1 MRKIR
6 IKICLL
12 AAMLAV
18 ATGIQASDFVVDE
31 LCYNITDAEAKT
43 VEVAKYDYTVD
54 GEMVRPTKMD
64 VVVPMTVVNPNDNQ
78 TYRVTALGD
87 GAFTVYGLKNGWFD
101 YTSIV
106 LPEGLL
112 EIKANAFS
120 GQSKLTSLVI
130 PGTVKS
136 VKTKFAQMS
145 GISELT
151 FPASVKE
158 MVTIESGRI
167 QKLTIEGSPTI
178 TAGSRDYI
186 TGSVTNNIVYFID
199 NDTSYKNVEIT
210 LTSAVPPTLPEVTR
224 IQYKAYSGRTT
235 VHVPEGCSDAY
246 NAAGWNQAEVLVEG
260 TDHADVDGIRYY
272 HDSHRAI
279 GYDVVSELNGP
290 LNIPQ
295 TVQIGGKTYP
305 VEELAVRMFEGEG
318 ESLIKNITAI
328 TLPEGLK
335 RLEKNSLYSE
345 VVSATEVTI
354 PASVEYVGT
363 YFLRGETLKKITF
376 KGSPVLADNSV
387 GSNYKLI
394 HFMSQTPP
402 AVGKYSFQSAQ
413 LMVVAPDI
421 ASIPVY
427 RTTLSGHWG
436 VEKGYELSVY
446 GGLKEADNVY
456 YSAMEDGNAC
466 AIYFD
471 GTQTSV
477 ALSKTI
483 QIDGAARAL
492 AKIQRGLFYYKNITE
507 VIVPETV
514 KTIGGNAFYKCSA
527 LTSLQLPSEVEE
539 IGDYAFYECSA
550 WAIDVTLP
558 VLKTLGKGAF
568 QKSGI
573 KSLNLTGA
581 PLATIPESAFGEC
594 SSLASITLNEGLSK
608 IESYA
613 FTGAVVTELTIP
625 STVTDIYTVGIW
637 SKIKKLISKA
647 TTPPTLRNSRQLN
660 CLLFVP
666 NGCVTAYRQAD
677 RWVESTSVIAVGEMQ
692 TGGLSFYFGDTDALL
707 YNVDTD
713 VTGSDVVIPATV
725 EQGGNSYT
733 VNEMRAAL
741 LKNSAAVKS
750 VTIPASITQIP
761 NDAFRNCTGLT
772 SVTMPATVTSIGAYA
787 FNGCKALP
795 SVVLPASLGSIG
807 EYGFLGCKALTS
819 IELPAALT
827 EIGVSAFNGCSAMA
841 CDVNIPDGVTVI
853 PDGAFDQSGIT
864 GITLGKNVKTVGR
877 KAFYNCQNILSI
889 TLNEGLTE
897 IGEMGFF
904 NCSKIKELE
913 LPASLTT
920 MGSNAFWNVGI
931 KVVCHSAAPL
941 TLPKSTTYSYQF
953 KKCTVIVPVGSVAA
967 YVAATDKGWDES
979 NTYLTFAGLADGV
992 EYRAN
997 DTEAWVT
1004 GVADDTVVADIKDYL
1019 SIDGS
1024 QMPVTRIDAAFR
1036 GKTQLQK
1043 VTVPAA
1049 VKALPENM
1057 FRDCTSLNAVTFAS
1071 GSQLQTI
1078 GKWAF
1083 MSTAVAAIEIPEGV
1097 TELPDGVFKNCLSL
1111 TEITLPS
1118 NLVSVGGGCF
1128 YNCKA
1133 LTTVNVCADNLTIAD
1148 RAFYSCESLETI
1160 NSANPL
1166 QLSSDISK
1174 LGMEFEGCKSL
1185 KAVSVAGGMIGSFA
1199 FDGCESL
1206 VSVGIAEGVKTIGE
1220 YAFDGCTS
1228 LKRILLPASL
1238 QEIKHETFRNVVF
1251 EEITCLAV
1259 TPPSIRDNTFTDYS
1273 AHLCVPAESMA
1284 AYAAATGWKEF
1295 SNIGDLTTSGVSAV
1309 ANDGLSV
1316 AVCDGRICV
1325 DGVGETEMI
1334 KVYSTGGMLVG
1345 MGLNRQVEVPSP
1357 GVYIVE
1363 FKKGTVKVAIR

>member
-1 MRKIR
+1 MSVGSNACRCDR
-6 IKICLL
+6 H
-12 AAMLAV
+12 
-18 ATGIQASDFVVDE
+18 TGSDFVVDE

-87 GAFTVYGLKNGWFD
+87 GAFTVYGLRGGWFD

-305 VEELAVRMFEGEG
+305 VEVLAVRMFEGEG
-318 ESLIKNITAI
+318 ESLIKNITA
-328 TLPEGLK
+328 
-335 RLEKNSLYSE
+335 
-345 VVSATEVTI
+345 
-354 PASVEYVGT
+354 
-363 YFLRGETLKKITF
+363 
-376 KGSPVLADNSV
+376 
-387 GSNYKLI
+387 
-394 HFMSQTPP
+394 
-402 AVGKYSFQSAQ
+402 
-413 LMVVAPDI
+413 
-421 ASIPVY
+421 
-427 RTTLSGHWG
+427 
-436 VEKGYELSVY
+436 
-446 GGLKEADNVY
+446 
-456 YSAMEDGNAC
+456 
-466 AIYFD
+466 
-471 GTQTSV
+471 
-477 ALSKTI
+477 
-483 QIDGAARAL
+483 
-492 AKIQRGLFYYKNITE
+492 
-507 VIVPETV
+507 
-514 KTIGGNAFYKCSA
+514 
-527 LTSLQLPSEVEE
+527 
-539 IGDYAFYECSA
+539 
-550 WAIDVTLP
+550 
-558 VLKTLGKGAF
+558 
-568 QKSGI
+568 
-573 KSLNLTGA
+573 
-581 PLATIPESAFGEC
+581 
-594 SSLASITLNEGLSK
+594 
-608 IESYA
+608 
-613 FTGAVVTELTIP
+613 
-625 STVTDIYTVGIW
+625 
-637 SKIKKLISKA
+637 
-647 TTPPTLRNSRQLN
+647 
-660 CLLFVP
+660 
-666 NGCVTAYRQAD
+666 
-677 RWVESTSVIAVGEMQ
+677 
-692 TGGLSFYFGDTDALL
+692 
-707 YNVDTD
+707 
-713 VTGSDVVIPATV
+713 
-725 EQGGNSYT
+725 
-733 VNEMRAAL
+733 
-741 LKNSAAVKS
+741 
-750 VTIPASITQIP
+750 
-761 NDAFRNCTGLT
+761 
-772 SVTMPATVTSIGAYA
+772 
-787 FNGCKALP
+787 
-795 SVVLPASLGSIG
+795 
-807 EYGFLGCKALTS
+807 
-819 IELPAALT
+819 
-827 EIGVSAFNGCSAMA
+827 
-841 CDVNIPDGVTVI
+841 
-853 PDGAFDQSGIT
+853 
-864 GITLGKNVKTVGR
+864 
-877 KAFYNCQNILSI
+877 I

-1024 QMPVTRIDAAFR
+1024 QMPVTRIDAAFS

-1043 VTVPAA
+1043 VTVPVA

-1057 FRDCTSLNAVTFAS
+1057 FKDCTSLNAVTFAS

-1309 ANDGLSV
+1309 AGDGLSV

-1334 KVYSTGGMLVG
+1334 KVYSAGGMLVG

>member
-1 MRKIR
+1 
-6 IKICLL
+6 
-12 AAMLAV
+12 
-18 ATGIQASDFVVDE
+18 
-31 LCYNITDAEAKT
+31 
-43 VEVAKYDYTVD
+43 
-54 GEMVRPTKMD
+54 MVRPTKMD

-87 GAFTVYGLKNGWFD
+87 GAFTVYGLRGGWFD

-305 VEELAVRMFEGEG
+305 VEVLAVRMFEGEG
-318 ESLIKNITAI
+318 ESLIKNITA
-328 TLPEGLK
+328 
-335 RLEKNSLYSE
+335 
-345 VVSATEVTI
+345 
-354 PASVEYVGT
+354 
-363 YFLRGETLKKITF
+363 
-376 KGSPVLADNSV
+376 
-387 GSNYKLI
+387 
-394 HFMSQTPP
+394 
-402 AVGKYSFQSAQ
+402 
-413 LMVVAPDI
+413 
-421 ASIPVY
+421 
-427 RTTLSGHWG
+427 
-436 VEKGYELSVY
+436 
-446 GGLKEADNVY
+446 
-456 YSAMEDGNAC
+456 
-466 AIYFD
+466 
-471 GTQTSV
+471 
-477 ALSKTI
+477 
-483 QIDGAARAL
+483 
-492 AKIQRGLFYYKNITE
+492 
-507 VIVPETV
+507 
-514 KTIGGNAFYKCSA
+514 
-527 LTSLQLPSEVEE
+527 
-539 IGDYAFYECSA
+539 
-550 WAIDVTLP
+550 
-558 VLKTLGKGAF
+558 
-568 QKSGI
+568 
-573 KSLNLTGA
+573 
-581 PLATIPESAFGEC
+581 
-594 SSLASITLNEGLSK
+594 
-608 IESYA
+608 
-613 FTGAVVTELTIP
+613 
-625 STVTDIYTVGIW
+625 
-637 SKIKKLISKA
+637 
-647 TTPPTLRNSRQLN
+647 
-660 CLLFVP
+660 
-666 NGCVTAYRQAD
+666 
-677 RWVESTSVIAVGEMQ
+677 
-692 TGGLSFYFGDTDALL
+692 
-707 YNVDTD
+707 
-713 VTGSDVVIPATV
+713 
-725 EQGGNSYT
+725 
-733 VNEMRAAL
+733 
-741 LKNSAAVKS
+741 
-750 VTIPASITQIP
+750 
-761 NDAFRNCTGLT
+761 
-772 SVTMPATVTSIGAYA
+772 
-787 FNGCKALP
+787 
-795 SVVLPASLGSIG
+795 
-807 EYGFLGCKALTS
+807 
-819 IELPAALT
+819 
-827 EIGVSAFNGCSAMA
+827 
-841 CDVNIPDGVTVI
+841 
-853 PDGAFDQSGIT
+853 
-864 GITLGKNVKTVGR
+864 
-877 KAFYNCQNILSI
+877 I

-920 MGSNAFWNVGI
+920 MGSNAFWNIGI

-1024 QMPVTRIDAAFR
+1024 QMPVTRIDAAFS

-1057 FRDCTSLNAVTFAS
+1057 FKDCTSLNAVTFAS

-1309 ANDGLSV
+1309 AGDGLSV

-1334 KVYSTGGMLVG
+1334 KVYSAGGMLVG

>member
-87 GAFTVYGLKNGWFD
+87 GAFTVYGLRGGWFD

-318 ESLIKNITAI
+318 ESLIKNVTAI

-402 AVGKYSFQSAQ
+402 AVGKYSFQSAH

-483 QIDGAARAL
+483 QIGGAARAL

-527 LTSLQLPSEVEE
+527 LTSLQLPSGVEE

-660 CLLFVP
+660 CPLFVP

-787 FNGCKALP
+787 FRGCEGLETVTIGESVASIGPSAFSGCRGLLSVTIPSAVKVIEAKAFFNCGKLTSFSVDKENKVYDSRGNCNAIIETATNTLIYGCKNTVIP
-795 SVVLPASLGSIG
+795 NTVTKIG
-807 EYGFLGCKALTS
+807 EDAFAYCVALTS
-819 IELPAALT
+819 IEIPNSVT
-827 EIGVSAFNGCSAMA
+827 DIKSGAFSGCSGLT
-841 CDVNIPDGVTVI
+841 GVVI
-853 PDGAFDQSGIT
+853 PSSVINLEGH
-864 GITLGKNVKTVGR
+864 V
-877 KAFYNCQNILSI
+877 FY
-889 TLNEGLTE
+889 
-897 IGEMGFF
+897 
-904 NCSKIKELE
+904 
-913 LPASLTT
+913 
-920 MGSNAFWNVGI
+920 
-931 KVVCHSAAPL
+931 
-941 TLPKSTTYSYQF
+941 
-953 KKCTVIVPVGSVAA
+953 
-967 YVAATDKGWDES
+967 
-979 NTYLTFAGLADGV
+979 
-992 EYRAN
+992 
-997 DTEAWVT
+997 
-1004 GVADDTVVADIKDYL
+1004 
-1019 SIDGS
+1019 
-1024 QMPVTRIDAAFR
+1024 
-1036 GKTQLQK
+1036 
-1043 VTVPAA
+1043 
-1049 VKALPENM
+1049 
-1057 FRDCTSLNAVTFAS
+1057 
-1071 GSQLQTI
+1071 
-1078 GKWAF
+1078 
-1083 MSTAVAAIEIPEGV
+1083 
-1097 TELPDGVFKNCLSL
+1097 
-1111 TEITLPS
+1111 
-1118 NLVSVGGGCF
+1118 
-1128 YNCKA
+1128 
-1133 LTTVNVCADNLTIAD
+1133 
-1148 RAFYSCESLETI
+1148 
-1160 NSANPL
+1160 
-1166 QLSSDISK
+1166 
-1174 LGMEFEGCKSL
+1174 
-1185 KAVSVAGGMIGSFA
+1185 
-1199 FDGCESL
+1199 GCESL
-1206 VSVGIAEGVKTIGE
+1206 TSMVIPNSVKSIGAYTLYGCRGLKSVVVGESVASVGNAAFKECTGLTRLEMLTKVPPKCGKDVFVGMDKTACELVVPAGCVDAYKAAAEWGDFSKITPGESSVGEVGTPGVTVTAAGGEIVVEGVADAVVEVYGIGGSLLYSGKSHRVSV
-1220 YAFDGCTS
+1220 
-1228 LKRILLPASL
+1228 P
-1238 QEIKHETFRNVVF
+1238 
-1251 EEITCLAV
+1251 
-1259 TPPSIRDNTFTDYS
+1259 
-1273 AHLCVPAESMA
+1273 
-1284 AYAAATGWKEF
+1284 
-1295 SNIGDLTTSGVSAV
+1295 
-1309 ANDGLSV
+1309 
-1316 AVCDGRICV
+1316 V
-1325 DGVGETEMI
+1325 DGIYVVRVNGKPHKM
-1334 KVYSTGGMLVG
+1334 V
-1345 MGLNRQVEVPSP
+1345 
-1357 GVYIVE
+1357 
-1363 FKKGTVKVAIR
+1363 VK

>member
-87 GAFTVYGLKNGWFD
+87 GAFTVYGLRGGWFD

-260 TDHADVDGIRYY
+260 TDHVDVDGIRYY

-402 AVGKYSFQSAQ
+402 AVGKYSFQSAH

-492 AKIQRGLFYYKNITE
+492 AKIQRGLFYYKEITE

-581 PLATIPESAFGEC
+581 PLATIPEFAFGEC

-660 CLLFVP
+660 CPLFVP

-677 RWVESTSVIAVGEMQ
+677 RWVESTSVIAAGEMQ
-692 TGGLSFYFGDTDALL
+692 TGGLSFYLGDTDALL

-725 EQGGNSYT
+725 EQDGNSYT

-761 NDAFRNCTGLT
+761 NDAFRNCTELT

-807 EYGFLGCKALTS
+807 EYGFLGCKALT
-819 IELPAALT
+819 
-827 EIGVSAFNGCSAMA
+827 
-841 CDVNIPDGVTVI
+841 
-853 PDGAFDQSGIT
+853 
-864 GITLGKNVKTVGR
+864 
-877 KAFYNCQNILSI
+877 
-889 TLNEGLTE
+889 
-897 IGEMGFF
+897 
-904 NCSKIKELE
+904 
-913 LPASLTT
+913 
-920 MGSNAFWNVGI
+920 
-931 KVVCHSAAPL
+931 
-941 TLPKSTTYSYQF
+941 
-953 KKCTVIVPVGSVAA
+953 
-967 YVAATDKGWDES
+967 
-979 NTYLTFAGLADGV
+979 
-992 EYRAN
+992 
-997 DTEAWVT
+997 
-1004 GVADDTVVADIKDYL
+1004 
-1019 SIDGS
+1019 
-1024 QMPVTRIDAAFR
+1024 
-1036 GKTQLQK
+1036 
-1043 VTVPAA
+1043 
-1049 VKALPENM
+1049 
-1057 FRDCTSLNAVTFAS
+1057 
-1071 GSQLQTI
+1071 
-1078 GKWAF
+1078 
-1083 MSTAVAAIEIPEGV
+1083 
-1097 TELPDGVFKNCLSL
+1097 
-1111 TEITLPS
+1111 
-1118 NLVSVGGGCF
+1118 
-1128 YNCKA
+1128 
-1133 LTTVNVCADNLTIAD
+1133 TVNVYADNLTIAD

-1174 LGMEFEGCKSL
+1174 LGMEFVGCKSL

-1238 QEIKHETFRNVVF
+1238 QEIKHETFRGVVF

-1284 AYAAATGWKEF
+1284 AYAAASGWKEF

>member
-1 MRKIR
+1 
-6 IKICLL
+6 
-12 AAMLAV
+12 MLAV

-43 VEVAKYDYTVD
+43 VEVAKYDYAVD

-87 GAFTVYGLKNGWFD
+87 GAFTVYGLRGGWFD

-363 YFLRGETLKKITF
+363 YFLRGKTLKKITF

-387 GSNYKLI
+387 GSDYKLI

-402 AVGKYSFQSAQ
+402 AVGKYSFQSAH

-483 QIDGAARAL
+483 QIGGAARAL
-492 AKIQRGLFYYKNITE
+492 AKIQRGLFYYKKITE

-558 VLKTLGKGAF
+558 GLKTLGKGAF

-594 SSLASITLNEGLSK
+594 SSLASITLNEGLSM

-660 CLLFVP
+660 CPLFVP

-725 EQGGNSYT
+725 EQDGNSYT

-761 NDAFRNCTGLT
+761 NDAFRN
-772 SVTMPATVTSIGAYA
+772 
-787 FNGCKALP
+787 
-795 SVVLPASLGSIG
+795 
-807 EYGFLGCKALTS
+807 
-819 IELPAALT
+819 
-827 EIGVSAFNGCSAMA
+827 
-841 CDVNIPDGVTVI
+841 
-853 PDGAFDQSGIT
+853 
-864 GITLGKNVKTVGR
+864 
-877 KAFYNCQNILSI
+877 
-889 TLNEGLTE
+889 
-897 IGEMGFF
+897 
-904 NCSKIKELE
+904 
-913 LPASLTT
+913 
-920 MGSNAFWNVGI
+920 
-931 KVVCHSAAPL
+931 
-941 TLPKSTTYSYQF
+941 
-953 KKCTVIVPVGSVAA
+953 
-967 YVAATDKGWDES
+967 
-979 NTYLTFAGLADGV
+979 
-992 EYRAN
+992 
-997 DTEAWVT
+997 
-1004 GVADDTVVADIKDYL
+1004 
-1019 SIDGS
+1019 
-1024 QMPVTRIDAAFR
+1024 
-1036 GKTQLQK
+1036 
-1043 VTVPAA
+1043 
-1049 VKALPENM
+1049 
-1057 FRDCTSLNAVTFAS
+1057 CTSLNAVTFAS

-1097 TELPDGVFKNCLSL
+1097 TELPDGVFKGCLSL

-1133 LTTVNVCADNLTIAD
+1133 LTTVNVYADNLTIAD

-1174 LGMEFEGCKSL
+1174 LGMEFVGCKSL
-1185 KAVSVAGGMIGSFA
+1185 KAVSVAGGMIGAFA

-1206 VSVGIAEGVKTIGE
+1206 VSVGIAEGVKTISE

-1309 ANDGLSV
+1309 ANDGVSV
-1316 AVCDGRICV
+1316 AVRDGRICV

-1334 KVYSTGGMLVG
+1334 KVYSAGGMLVG
-1345 MGLNRQVEVPSP
+1345 IGLNRQVEVPSP
-1357 GVYIVE
+1357 GIYIVE

>member
-1 MRKIR
+1 
-6 IKICLL
+6 
-12 AAMLAV
+12 MLAV

-87 GAFTVYGLKNGWFD
+87 GAFTVYGLRGGWFD

-305 VEELAVRMFEGEG
+305 VEVLAVRMFEGEG
-318 ESLIKNITAI
+318 ESLIKNITA
-328 TLPEGLK
+328 
-335 RLEKNSLYSE
+335 
-345 VVSATEVTI
+345 
-354 PASVEYVGT
+354 
-363 YFLRGETLKKITF
+363 
-376 KGSPVLADNSV
+376 
-387 GSNYKLI
+387 
-394 HFMSQTPP
+394 
-402 AVGKYSFQSAQ
+402 
-413 LMVVAPDI
+413 
-421 ASIPVY
+421 
-427 RTTLSGHWG
+427 
-436 VEKGYELSVY
+436 
-446 GGLKEADNVY
+446 
-456 YSAMEDGNAC
+456 
-466 AIYFD
+466 
-471 GTQTSV
+471 
-477 ALSKTI
+477 
-483 QIDGAARAL
+483 
-492 AKIQRGLFYYKNITE
+492 
-507 VIVPETV
+507 
-514 KTIGGNAFYKCSA
+514 
-527 LTSLQLPSEVEE
+527 
-539 IGDYAFYECSA
+539 
-550 WAIDVTLP
+550 
-558 VLKTLGKGAF
+558 
-568 QKSGI
+568 
-573 KSLNLTGA
+573 
-581 PLATIPESAFGEC
+581 
-594 SSLASITLNEGLSK
+594 
-608 IESYA
+608 
-613 FTGAVVTELTIP
+613 
-625 STVTDIYTVGIW
+625 
-637 SKIKKLISKA
+637 
-647 TTPPTLRNSRQLN
+647 
-660 CLLFVP
+660 
-666 NGCVTAYRQAD
+666 
-677 RWVESTSVIAVGEMQ
+677 
-692 TGGLSFYFGDTDALL
+692 
-707 YNVDTD
+707 
-713 VTGSDVVIPATV
+713 
-725 EQGGNSYT
+725 
-733 VNEMRAAL
+733 
-741 LKNSAAVKS
+741 
-750 VTIPASITQIP
+750 
-761 NDAFRNCTGLT
+761 
-772 SVTMPATVTSIGAYA
+772 
-787 FNGCKALP
+787 
-795 SVVLPASLGSIG
+795 
-807 EYGFLGCKALTS
+807 
-819 IELPAALT
+819 
-827 EIGVSAFNGCSAMA
+827 
-841 CDVNIPDGVTVI
+841 
-853 PDGAFDQSGIT
+853 
-864 GITLGKNVKTVGR
+864 
-877 KAFYNCQNILSI
+877 I

-920 MGSNAFWNVGI
+920 MGSNAFWNIGI

-1024 QMPVTRIDAAFR
+1024 QMPVTRIDAAFS

-1309 ANDGLSV
+1309 AGDGLSV

-1334 KVYSTGGMLVG
+1334 KVYSAGGMLVG

>member
-1 MRKIR
+1 
-6 IKICLL
+6 
-12 AAMLAV
+12 MLAV

-87 GAFTVYGLKNGWFD
+87 GAFTVYGLRGGWFD

-279 GYDVVSELNGP
+279 DYDVVSELNGP

-305 VEELAVRMFEGEG
+305 VEVLAVRMFEGEG
-318 ESLIKNITAI
+318 ESLIKNITA
-328 TLPEGLK
+328 
-335 RLEKNSLYSE
+335 
-345 VVSATEVTI
+345 
-354 PASVEYVGT
+354 
-363 YFLRGETLKKITF
+363 
-376 KGSPVLADNSV
+376 
-387 GSNYKLI
+387 
-394 HFMSQTPP
+394 
-402 AVGKYSFQSAQ
+402 
-413 LMVVAPDI
+413 
-421 ASIPVY
+421 
-427 RTTLSGHWG
+427 
-436 VEKGYELSVY
+436 
-446 GGLKEADNVY
+446 
-456 YSAMEDGNAC
+456 
-466 AIYFD
+466 
-471 GTQTSV
+471 
-477 ALSKTI
+477 
-483 QIDGAARAL
+483 
-492 AKIQRGLFYYKNITE
+492 
-507 VIVPETV
+507 
-514 KTIGGNAFYKCSA
+514 
-527 LTSLQLPSEVEE
+527 
-539 IGDYAFYECSA
+539 
-550 WAIDVTLP
+550 
-558 VLKTLGKGAF
+558 
-568 QKSGI
+568 
-573 KSLNLTGA
+573 
-581 PLATIPESAFGEC
+581 
-594 SSLASITLNEGLSK
+594 
-608 IESYA
+608 
-613 FTGAVVTELTIP
+613 
-625 STVTDIYTVGIW
+625 
-637 SKIKKLISKA
+637 
-647 TTPPTLRNSRQLN
+647 
-660 CLLFVP
+660 
-666 NGCVTAYRQAD
+666 
-677 RWVESTSVIAVGEMQ
+677 
-692 TGGLSFYFGDTDALL
+692 
-707 YNVDTD
+707 
-713 VTGSDVVIPATV
+713 
-725 EQGGNSYT
+725 
-733 VNEMRAAL
+733 
-741 LKNSAAVKS
+741 
-750 VTIPASITQIP
+750 
-761 NDAFRNCTGLT
+761 
-772 SVTMPATVTSIGAYA
+772 
-787 FNGCKALP
+787 
-795 SVVLPASLGSIG
+795 
-807 EYGFLGCKALTS
+807 
-819 IELPAALT
+819 
-827 EIGVSAFNGCSAMA
+827 
-841 CDVNIPDGVTVI
+841 
-853 PDGAFDQSGIT
+853 
-864 GITLGKNVKTVGR
+864 
-877 KAFYNCQNILSI
+877 I

-920 MGSNAFWNVGI
+920 MGSNAFWNIGI

-1024 QMPVTRIDAAFR
+1024 QMPVTRIDAAFS

-1057 FRDCTSLNAVTFAS
+1057 FKDCTSLNAVTFAS

-1309 ANDGLSV
+1309 AGDGLSV
-1316 AVCDGRICV
+1316 AVCDGRSAL
-1325 DGVGETEMI
+1325 T
-1334 KVYSTGGMLVG
+1334 
-1345 MGLNRQVEVPSP
+1345 
-1357 GVYIVE
+1357 
-1363 FKKGTVKVAIR
+1363 A

>member
-1 MRKIR
+1 
-6 IKICLL
+6 
-12 AAMLAV
+12 
-18 ATGIQASDFVVDE
+18 
-31 LCYNITDAEAKT
+31 
-43 VEVAKYDYTVD
+43 
-54 GEMVRPTKMD
+54 MVRPTKMD

-87 GAFTVYGLKNGWFD
+87 GAFTVYGLRGGWFD

-305 VEELAVRMFEGEG
+305 VEVLAVRMFEGEG
-318 ESLIKNITAI
+318 ESLIKNITA
-328 TLPEGLK
+328 
-335 RLEKNSLYSE
+335 
-345 VVSATEVTI
+345 
-354 PASVEYVGT
+354 
-363 YFLRGETLKKITF
+363 
-376 KGSPVLADNSV
+376 
-387 GSNYKLI
+387 
-394 HFMSQTPP
+394 
-402 AVGKYSFQSAQ
+402 
-413 LMVVAPDI
+413 
-421 ASIPVY
+421 
-427 RTTLSGHWG
+427 
-436 VEKGYELSVY
+436 
-446 GGLKEADNVY
+446 
-456 YSAMEDGNAC
+456 
-466 AIYFD
+466 
-471 GTQTSV
+471 
-477 ALSKTI
+477 
-483 QIDGAARAL
+483 
-492 AKIQRGLFYYKNITE
+492 
-507 VIVPETV
+507 
-514 KTIGGNAFYKCSA
+514 
-527 LTSLQLPSEVEE
+527 
-539 IGDYAFYECSA
+539 
-550 WAIDVTLP
+550 
-558 VLKTLGKGAF
+558 
-568 QKSGI
+568 
-573 KSLNLTGA
+573 
-581 PLATIPESAFGEC
+581 
-594 SSLASITLNEGLSK
+594 
-608 IESYA
+608 
-613 FTGAVVTELTIP
+613 
-625 STVTDIYTVGIW
+625 
-637 SKIKKLISKA
+637 
-647 TTPPTLRNSRQLN
+647 
-660 CLLFVP
+660 
-666 NGCVTAYRQAD
+666 
-677 RWVESTSVIAVGEMQ
+677 
-692 TGGLSFYFGDTDALL
+692 
-707 YNVDTD
+707 
-713 VTGSDVVIPATV
+713 
-725 EQGGNSYT
+725 
-733 VNEMRAAL
+733 
-741 LKNSAAVKS
+741 
-750 VTIPASITQIP
+750 
-761 NDAFRNCTGLT
+761 
-772 SVTMPATVTSIGAYA
+772 
-787 FNGCKALP
+787 
-795 SVVLPASLGSIG
+795 
-807 EYGFLGCKALTS
+807 
-819 IELPAALT
+819 
-827 EIGVSAFNGCSAMA
+827 
-841 CDVNIPDGVTVI
+841 
-853 PDGAFDQSGIT
+853 
-864 GITLGKNVKTVGR
+864 
-877 KAFYNCQNILSI
+877 I

-920 MGSNAFWNVGI
+920 MGSNAFWNIGI

-979 NTYLTFAGLADGV
+979 NTYLTFA
-992 EYRAN
+992 
-997 DTEAWVT
+997 
-1004 GVADDTVVADIKDYL
+1004 
-1019 SIDGS
+1019 
-1024 QMPVTRIDAAFR
+1024 
-1036 GKTQLQK
+1036 
-1043 VTVPAA
+1043 
-1049 VKALPENM
+1049 
-1057 FRDCTSLNAVTFAS
+1057 S

-1097 TELPDGVFKNCLSL
+1097 TELPDGVFKNCLLL

-1309 ANDGLSV
+1309 AGDGLSV

-1334 KVYSTGGMLVG
+1334 KVYSAGGMLVG

>member
-1 MRKIR
+1 
-6 IKICLL
+6 
-12 AAMLAV
+12 MLAV

-87 GAFTVYGLKNGWFD
+87 GAFTVYGLSGGWFD

-305 VEELAVRMFEGEG
+305 VEVLAVRMFEGEG
-318 ESLIKNITAI
+318 ESLIKNITA
-328 TLPEGLK
+328 
-335 RLEKNSLYSE
+335 
-345 VVSATEVTI
+345 
-354 PASVEYVGT
+354 
-363 YFLRGETLKKITF
+363 
-376 KGSPVLADNSV
+376 
-387 GSNYKLI
+387 
-394 HFMSQTPP
+394 
-402 AVGKYSFQSAQ
+402 
-413 LMVVAPDI
+413 
-421 ASIPVY
+421 
-427 RTTLSGHWG
+427 
-436 VEKGYELSVY
+436 
-446 GGLKEADNVY
+446 
-456 YSAMEDGNAC
+456 
-466 AIYFD
+466 
-471 GTQTSV
+471 
-477 ALSKTI
+477 
-483 QIDGAARAL
+483 
-492 AKIQRGLFYYKNITE
+492 
-507 VIVPETV
+507 
-514 KTIGGNAFYKCSA
+514 
-527 LTSLQLPSEVEE
+527 
-539 IGDYAFYECSA
+539 
-550 WAIDVTLP
+550 
-558 VLKTLGKGAF
+558 
-568 QKSGI
+568 
-573 KSLNLTGA
+573 
-581 PLATIPESAFGEC
+581 
-594 SSLASITLNEGLSK
+594 
-608 IESYA
+608 
-613 FTGAVVTELTIP
+613 
-625 STVTDIYTVGIW
+625 
-637 SKIKKLISKA
+637 
-647 TTPPTLRNSRQLN
+647 
-660 CLLFVP
+660 
-666 NGCVTAYRQAD
+666 
-677 RWVESTSVIAVGEMQ
+677 
-692 TGGLSFYFGDTDALL
+692 
-707 YNVDTD
+707 
-713 VTGSDVVIPATV
+713 
-725 EQGGNSYT
+725 
-733 VNEMRAAL
+733 
-741 LKNSAAVKS
+741 
-750 VTIPASITQIP
+750 
-761 NDAFRNCTGLT
+761 
-772 SVTMPATVTSIGAYA
+772 
-787 FNGCKALP
+787 
-795 SVVLPASLGSIG
+795 
-807 EYGFLGCKALTS
+807 
-819 IELPAALT
+819 
-827 EIGVSAFNGCSAMA
+827 
-841 CDVNIPDGVTVI
+841 
-853 PDGAFDQSGIT
+853 
-864 GITLGKNVKTVGR
+864 
-877 KAFYNCQNILSI
+877 I

-920 MGSNAFWNVGI
+920 MGSNAFWNIGI

-1024 QMPVTRIDAAFR
+1024 QMPVTRIDAAFS

-1057 FRDCTSLNAVTFAS
+1057 FKDCTSLNAVTFAS

-1309 ANDGLSV
+1309 AGDGLSV

-1334 KVYSTGGMLVG
+1334 KVYSAGGMLVG

>member
-1 MRKIR
+1 
-6 IKICLL
+6 
-12 AAMLAV
+12 
-18 ATGIQASDFVVDE
+18 
-31 LCYNITDAEAKT
+31 
-43 VEVAKYDYTVD
+43 
-54 GEMVRPTKMD
+54 MVRPTKMD

-87 GAFTVYGLKNGWFD
+87 GAFTVYGLRGGWFD

-235 VHVPEGCSDAY
+235 VHVPEGCSDVY

-305 VEELAVRMFEGEG
+305 VEVLAVRMFEGEG
-318 ESLIKNITAI
+318 ESLIKNITA
-328 TLPEGLK
+328 
-335 RLEKNSLYSE
+335 
-345 VVSATEVTI
+345 
-354 PASVEYVGT
+354 
-363 YFLRGETLKKITF
+363 
-376 KGSPVLADNSV
+376 
-387 GSNYKLI
+387 
-394 HFMSQTPP
+394 
-402 AVGKYSFQSAQ
+402 
-413 LMVVAPDI
+413 
-421 ASIPVY
+421 
-427 RTTLSGHWG
+427 
-436 VEKGYELSVY
+436 
-446 GGLKEADNVY
+446 
-456 YSAMEDGNAC
+456 
-466 AIYFD
+466 
-471 GTQTSV
+471 
-477 ALSKTI
+477 
-483 QIDGAARAL
+483 
-492 AKIQRGLFYYKNITE
+492 
-507 VIVPETV
+507 
-514 KTIGGNAFYKCSA
+514 
-527 LTSLQLPSEVEE
+527 
-539 IGDYAFYECSA
+539 
-550 WAIDVTLP
+550 
-558 VLKTLGKGAF
+558 
-568 QKSGI
+568 
-573 KSLNLTGA
+573 
-581 PLATIPESAFGEC
+581 
-594 SSLASITLNEGLSK
+594 
-608 IESYA
+608 
-613 FTGAVVTELTIP
+613 
-625 STVTDIYTVGIW
+625 
-637 SKIKKLISKA
+637 
-647 TTPPTLRNSRQLN
+647 
-660 CLLFVP
+660 
-666 NGCVTAYRQAD
+666 
-677 RWVESTSVIAVGEMQ
+677 
-692 TGGLSFYFGDTDALL
+692 
-707 YNVDTD
+707 
-713 VTGSDVVIPATV
+713 
-725 EQGGNSYT
+725 
-733 VNEMRAAL
+733 
-741 LKNSAAVKS
+741 
-750 VTIPASITQIP
+750 
-761 NDAFRNCTGLT
+761 
-772 SVTMPATVTSIGAYA
+772 
-787 FNGCKALP
+787 
-795 SVVLPASLGSIG
+795 
-807 EYGFLGCKALTS
+807 
-819 IELPAALT
+819 
-827 EIGVSAFNGCSAMA
+827 
-841 CDVNIPDGVTVI
+841 
-853 PDGAFDQSGIT
+853 
-864 GITLGKNVKTVGR
+864 
-877 KAFYNCQNILSI
+877 I

-920 MGSNAFWNVGI
+920 MGSNAFWNIGI

-1024 QMPVTRIDAAFR
+1024 QMPVTRIDAAFS

-1043 VTVPAA
+1043 VTVPVA

-1057 FRDCTSLNAVTFAS
+1057 FKDCTSLNAVTFAS

-1111 TEITLPS
+1111 TEIMLPS

-1309 ANDGLSV
+1309 AGDGLSV

-1334 KVYSTGGMLVG
+1334 KVYSAGGMLVG

>member
-1 MRKIR
+1 
-6 IKICLL
+6 
-12 AAMLAV
+12 MLAV

-87 GAFTVYGLKNGWFD
+87 GAFTVYGLRGGWFD

-305 VEELAVRMFEGEG
+305 VEVLVVRMFEGEG
-318 ESLIKNITAI
+318 ESLIKNITA
-328 TLPEGLK
+328 
-335 RLEKNSLYSE
+335 
-345 VVSATEVTI
+345 
-354 PASVEYVGT
+354 
-363 YFLRGETLKKITF
+363 
-376 KGSPVLADNSV
+376 
-387 GSNYKLI
+387 
-394 HFMSQTPP
+394 
-402 AVGKYSFQSAQ
+402 
-413 LMVVAPDI
+413 
-421 ASIPVY
+421 
-427 RTTLSGHWG
+427 
-436 VEKGYELSVY
+436 
-446 GGLKEADNVY
+446 
-456 YSAMEDGNAC
+456 
-466 AIYFD
+466 
-471 GTQTSV
+471 
-477 ALSKTI
+477 
-483 QIDGAARAL
+483 
-492 AKIQRGLFYYKNITE
+492 
-507 VIVPETV
+507 
-514 KTIGGNAFYKCSA
+514 
-527 LTSLQLPSEVEE
+527 
-539 IGDYAFYECSA
+539 
-550 WAIDVTLP
+550 
-558 VLKTLGKGAF
+558 
-568 QKSGI
+568 
-573 KSLNLTGA
+573 
-581 PLATIPESAFGEC
+581 
-594 SSLASITLNEGLSK
+594 
-608 IESYA
+608 
-613 FTGAVVTELTIP
+613 
-625 STVTDIYTVGIW
+625 
-637 SKIKKLISKA
+637 
-647 TTPPTLRNSRQLN
+647 
-660 CLLFVP
+660 
-666 NGCVTAYRQAD
+666 
-677 RWVESTSVIAVGEMQ
+677 
-692 TGGLSFYFGDTDALL
+692 
-707 YNVDTD
+707 
-713 VTGSDVVIPATV
+713 
-725 EQGGNSYT
+725 
-733 VNEMRAAL
+733 
-741 LKNSAAVKS
+741 
-750 VTIPASITQIP
+750 
-761 NDAFRNCTGLT
+761 
-772 SVTMPATVTSIGAYA
+772 
-787 FNGCKALP
+787 
-795 SVVLPASLGSIG
+795 
-807 EYGFLGCKALTS
+807 
-819 IELPAALT
+819 
-827 EIGVSAFNGCSAMA
+827 
-841 CDVNIPDGVTVI
+841 
-853 PDGAFDQSGIT
+853 
-864 GITLGKNVKTVGR
+864 
-877 KAFYNCQNILSI
+877 I

-920 MGSNAFWNVGI
+920 MGSNAFWNIGI

-1024 QMPVTRIDAAFR
+1024 QMPVTRIDAAFS

-1057 FRDCTSLNAVTFAS
+1057 FKDCTSLNAVTFAS

-1309 ANDGLSV
+1309 AGDGLSV

-1334 KVYSTGGMLVG
+1334 KVYSAGGMLVG

>member
-1 MRKIR
+1 
-6 IKICLL
+6 
-12 AAMLAV
+12 MLAV

-87 GAFTVYGLKNGWFD
+87 GAFTVYGLRGGWFD

-305 VEELAVRMFEGEG
+305 VEVLAVRMFEGEG

-402 AVGKYSFQSAQ
+402 AVGKYSFQSAH

-483 QIDGAARAL
+483 QIGGAARAL

-527 LTSLQLPSEVEE
+527 LTSLQLPLGVEE

-550 WAIDVTLP
+550 LAIDVTLP
-558 VLKTLGKGAF
+558 GLNKLGDGAF
-568 QKSGI
+568 QVSGI

-581 PLATIPESAFGEC
+581 PLATIPEFAFGQC
-594 SSLASITLNEGLSK
+594 FNLA
-608 IESYA
+608 
-613 FTGAVVTELTIP
+613 
-625 STVTDIYTVGIW
+625 
-637 SKIKKLISKA
+637 
-647 TTPPTLRNSRQLN
+647 
-660 CLLFVP
+660 
-666 NGCVTAYRQAD
+666 
-677 RWVESTSVIAVGEMQ
+677 
-692 TGGLSFYFGDTDALL
+692 
-707 YNVDTD
+707 
-713 VTGSDVVIPATV
+713 
-725 EQGGNSYT
+725 
-733 VNEMRAAL
+733 
-741 LKNSAAVKS
+741 
-750 VTIPASITQIP
+750 
-761 NDAFRNCTGLT
+761 
-772 SVTMPATVTSIGAYA
+772 
-787 FNGCKALP
+787 
-795 SVVLPASLGSIG
+795 
-807 EYGFLGCKALTS
+807 
-819 IELPAALT
+819 
-827 EIGVSAFNGCSAMA
+827 
-841 CDVNIPDGVTVI
+841 
-853 PDGAFDQSGIT
+853 
-864 GITLGKNVKTVGR
+864 
-877 KAFYNCQNILSI
+877 SI

-920 MGSNAFWNVGI
+920 MGSSAFWNVGI

-1024 QMPVTRIDAAFR
+1024 QMPVTRIDAAFS

-1078 GKWAF
+1078 GKCAF

-1133 LTTVNVCADNLTIAD
+1133 LTTVNVYADNLTIAD

-1174 LGMEFEGCKSL
+1174 LGMEFVGCKSL
-1185 KAVSVAGGMIGSFA
+1185 KAVRVAGGMIGSFA

-1206 VSVGIAEGVKTIGE
+1206 VSVGIAEGAKTIGE

-1309 ANDGLSV
+1309 ANDGVSV

-1357 GVYIVE
+1357 GIYIVE

>member
-1 MRKIR
+1 M
-6 IKICLL
+6 
-12 AAMLAV
+12 
-18 ATGIQASDFVVDE
+18 
-31 LCYNITDAEAKT
+31 
-43 VEVAKYDYTVD
+43 
-54 GEMVRPTKMD
+54 
-64 VVVPMTVVNPNDNQ
+64 PMTVVNPNDNQ

-87 GAFTVYGLKNGWFD
+87 GAFTVYGLRGGWFD

-158 MVTIESGRI
+158 MITIESGRI

-305 VEELAVRMFEGEG
+305 VEVLAVRMFEGEG
-318 ESLIKNITAI
+318 ESLIKNITA
-328 TLPEGLK
+328 
-335 RLEKNSLYSE
+335 
-345 VVSATEVTI
+345 
-354 PASVEYVGT
+354 
-363 YFLRGETLKKITF
+363 
-376 KGSPVLADNSV
+376 
-387 GSNYKLI
+387 
-394 HFMSQTPP
+394 
-402 AVGKYSFQSAQ
+402 
-413 LMVVAPDI
+413 
-421 ASIPVY
+421 
-427 RTTLSGHWG
+427 
-436 VEKGYELSVY
+436 
-446 GGLKEADNVY
+446 
-456 YSAMEDGNAC
+456 
-466 AIYFD
+466 
-471 GTQTSV
+471 
-477 ALSKTI
+477 
-483 QIDGAARAL
+483 
-492 AKIQRGLFYYKNITE
+492 
-507 VIVPETV
+507 
-514 KTIGGNAFYKCSA
+514 
-527 LTSLQLPSEVEE
+527 
-539 IGDYAFYECSA
+539 
-550 WAIDVTLP
+550 
-558 VLKTLGKGAF
+558 
-568 QKSGI
+568 
-573 KSLNLTGA
+573 
-581 PLATIPESAFGEC
+581 
-594 SSLASITLNEGLSK
+594 
-608 IESYA
+608 
-613 FTGAVVTELTIP
+613 
-625 STVTDIYTVGIW
+625 
-637 SKIKKLISKA
+637 
-647 TTPPTLRNSRQLN
+647 
-660 CLLFVP
+660 
-666 NGCVTAYRQAD
+666 
-677 RWVESTSVIAVGEMQ
+677 
-692 TGGLSFYFGDTDALL
+692 
-707 YNVDTD
+707 
-713 VTGSDVVIPATV
+713 
-725 EQGGNSYT
+725 
-733 VNEMRAAL
+733 
-741 LKNSAAVKS
+741 
-750 VTIPASITQIP
+750 
-761 NDAFRNCTGLT
+761 
-772 SVTMPATVTSIGAYA
+772 
-787 FNGCKALP
+787 
-795 SVVLPASLGSIG
+795 
-807 EYGFLGCKALTS
+807 
-819 IELPAALT
+819 
-827 EIGVSAFNGCSAMA
+827 
-841 CDVNIPDGVTVI
+841 
-853 PDGAFDQSGIT
+853 
-864 GITLGKNVKTVGR
+864 
-877 KAFYNCQNILSI
+877 I

-920 MGSNAFWNVGI
+920 MGSNAFWNIGI

-1024 QMPVTRIDAAFR
+1024 QMPVTRIDAAFS

-1057 FRDCTSLNAVTFAS
+1057 FKDCTSLNAVTFAS

-1083 MSTAVAAIEIPEGV
+1083 MSTTVAAIEIPEGV

-1133 LTTVNVCADNLTIAD
+1133 LTTVNVYADNLTIAD

-1309 ANDGLSV
+1309 AGDGLSV

-1334 KVYSTGGMLVG
+1334 KVYSAGGMLVG

>member
-1 MRKIR
+1 
-6 IKICLL
+6 
-12 AAMLAV
+12 
-18 ATGIQASDFVVDE
+18 
-31 LCYNITDAEAKT
+31 
-43 VEVAKYDYTVD
+43 
-54 GEMVRPTKMD
+54 MVRPTKMD

-87 GAFTVYGLKNGWFD
+87 GAFTVYGLRGGWFD

-305 VEELAVRMFEGEG
+305 VEVLAVRMFEGEG
-318 ESLIKNITAI
+318 ESLIKNITA
-328 TLPEGLK
+328 
-335 RLEKNSLYSE
+335 
-345 VVSATEVTI
+345 
-354 PASVEYVGT
+354 
-363 YFLRGETLKKITF
+363 
-376 KGSPVLADNSV
+376 
-387 GSNYKLI
+387 
-394 HFMSQTPP
+394 
-402 AVGKYSFQSAQ
+402 
-413 LMVVAPDI
+413 
-421 ASIPVY
+421 
-427 RTTLSGHWG
+427 
-436 VEKGYELSVY
+436 
-446 GGLKEADNVY
+446 
-456 YSAMEDGNAC
+456 
-466 AIYFD
+466 
-471 GTQTSV
+471 
-477 ALSKTI
+477 
-483 QIDGAARAL
+483 
-492 AKIQRGLFYYKNITE
+492 
-507 VIVPETV
+507 
-514 KTIGGNAFYKCSA
+514 
-527 LTSLQLPSEVEE
+527 
-539 IGDYAFYECSA
+539 
-550 WAIDVTLP
+550 
-558 VLKTLGKGAF
+558 
-568 QKSGI
+568 
-573 KSLNLTGA
+573 
-581 PLATIPESAFGEC
+581 
-594 SSLASITLNEGLSK
+594 
-608 IESYA
+608 
-613 FTGAVVTELTIP
+613 
-625 STVTDIYTVGIW
+625 
-637 SKIKKLISKA
+637 
-647 TTPPTLRNSRQLN
+647 
-660 CLLFVP
+660 
-666 NGCVTAYRQAD
+666 
-677 RWVESTSVIAVGEMQ
+677 
-692 TGGLSFYFGDTDALL
+692 
-707 YNVDTD
+707 
-713 VTGSDVVIPATV
+713 
-725 EQGGNSYT
+725 
-733 VNEMRAAL
+733 
-741 LKNSAAVKS
+741 
-750 VTIPASITQIP
+750 
-761 NDAFRNCTGLT
+761 
-772 SVTMPATVTSIGAYA
+772 
-787 FNGCKALP
+787 
-795 SVVLPASLGSIG
+795 
-807 EYGFLGCKALTS
+807 
-819 IELPAALT
+819 
-827 EIGVSAFNGCSAMA
+827 
-841 CDVNIPDGVTVI
+841 
-853 PDGAFDQSGIT
+853 
-864 GITLGKNVKTVGR
+864 
-877 KAFYNCQNILSI
+877 I

-920 MGSNAFWNVGI
+920 MGSNAFWNIGI

-1024 QMPVTRIDAAFR
+1024 QMPVTRIDAAFS

-1043 VTVPAA
+1043 VTVPVA

-1057 FRDCTSLNAVTFAS
+1057 FKDCTSLNAVTFAS

-1174 LGMEFEGCKSL
+1174 LGMEFEG
-1185 KAVSVAGGMIGSFA
+1185 VQ
-1199 FDGCESL
+1199 ES
-1206 VSVGIAEGVKTIGE
+1206 
-1220 YAFDGCTS
+1220 
-1228 LKRILLPASL
+1228 
-1238 QEIKHETFRNVVF
+1238 
-1251 EEITCLAV
+1251 
-1259 TPPSIRDNTFTDYS
+1259 
-1273 AHLCVPAESMA
+1273 
-1284 AYAAATGWKEF
+1284 
-1295 SNIGDLTTSGVSAV
+1295 
-1309 ANDGLSV
+1309 
-1316 AVCDGRICV
+1316 
-1325 DGVGETEMI
+1325 
-1334 KVYSTGGMLVG
+1334 
-1345 MGLNRQVEVPSP
+1345 
-1357 GVYIVE
+1357 
-1363 FKKGTVKVAIR
+1363 

>member
-1 MRKIR
+1 
-6 IKICLL
+6 
-12 AAMLAV
+12 MLAV

-31 LCYNITDAEAKT
+31 LCFNITDAEAKT

-87 GAFTVYGLKNGWFD
+87 GAFTVYGLRGGWFD

-305 VEELAVRMFEGEG
+305 VEVLAVRMFEGEG
-318 ESLIKNITAI
+318 ESLIKNITA
-328 TLPEGLK
+328 
-335 RLEKNSLYSE
+335 
-345 VVSATEVTI
+345 
-354 PASVEYVGT
+354 
-363 YFLRGETLKKITF
+363 
-376 KGSPVLADNSV
+376 
-387 GSNYKLI
+387 
-394 HFMSQTPP
+394 
-402 AVGKYSFQSAQ
+402 
-413 LMVVAPDI
+413 
-421 ASIPVY
+421 
-427 RTTLSGHWG
+427 
-436 VEKGYELSVY
+436 
-446 GGLKEADNVY
+446 
-456 YSAMEDGNAC
+456 
-466 AIYFD
+466 
-471 GTQTSV
+471 
-477 ALSKTI
+477 
-483 QIDGAARAL
+483 
-492 AKIQRGLFYYKNITE
+492 
-507 VIVPETV
+507 
-514 KTIGGNAFYKCSA
+514 
-527 LTSLQLPSEVEE
+527 
-539 IGDYAFYECSA
+539 
-550 WAIDVTLP
+550 
-558 VLKTLGKGAF
+558 
-568 QKSGI
+568 
-573 KSLNLTGA
+573 
-581 PLATIPESAFGEC
+581 
-594 SSLASITLNEGLSK
+594 
-608 IESYA
+608 
-613 FTGAVVTELTIP
+613 
-625 STVTDIYTVGIW
+625 
-637 SKIKKLISKA
+637 
-647 TTPPTLRNSRQLN
+647 
-660 CLLFVP
+660 
-666 NGCVTAYRQAD
+666 
-677 RWVESTSVIAVGEMQ
+677 
-692 TGGLSFYFGDTDALL
+692 
-707 YNVDTD
+707 
-713 VTGSDVVIPATV
+713 
-725 EQGGNSYT
+725 
-733 VNEMRAAL
+733 
-741 LKNSAAVKS
+741 
-750 VTIPASITQIP
+750 
-761 NDAFRNCTGLT
+761 
-772 SVTMPATVTSIGAYA
+772 
-787 FNGCKALP
+787 
-795 SVVLPASLGSIG
+795 
-807 EYGFLGCKALTS
+807 
-819 IELPAALT
+819 
-827 EIGVSAFNGCSAMA
+827 
-841 CDVNIPDGVTVI
+841 
-853 PDGAFDQSGIT
+853 
-864 GITLGKNVKTVGR
+864 
-877 KAFYNCQNILSI
+877 I

-920 MGSNAFWNVGI
+920 MGSNAFWNIGI

-1024 QMPVTRIDAAFR
+1024 QMPVTRIDVAFS

-1309 ANDGLSV
+1309 AGDGLS
-1316 AVCDGRICV
+1316 
-1325 DGVGETEMI
+1325 
-1334 KVYSTGGMLVG
+1334 
-1345 MGLNRQVEVPSP
+1345 GLCATDASAL
-1357 GVYIVE
+1357 
-1363 FKKGTVKVAIR
+1363 TA

>member
-1 MRKIR
+1 
-6 IKICLL
+6 
-12 AAMLAV
+12 
-18 ATGIQASDFVVDE
+18 
-31 LCYNITDAEAKT
+31 
-43 VEVAKYDYTVD
+43 
-54 GEMVRPTKMD
+54 MVRPTKMD

-87 GAFTVYGLKNGWFD
+87 GAFTVYGLRGGWFD

-167 QKLTIEGSPTI
+167 QKLTIEGSQTI

-305 VEELAVRMFEGEG
+305 VEVLAVRMFEGEG
-318 ESLIKNITAI
+318 ESLIKNITA
-328 TLPEGLK
+328 
-335 RLEKNSLYSE
+335 
-345 VVSATEVTI
+345 
-354 PASVEYVGT
+354 
-363 YFLRGETLKKITF
+363 
-376 KGSPVLADNSV
+376 
-387 GSNYKLI
+387 
-394 HFMSQTPP
+394 
-402 AVGKYSFQSAQ
+402 
-413 LMVVAPDI
+413 
-421 ASIPVY
+421 
-427 RTTLSGHWG
+427 
-436 VEKGYELSVY
+436 
-446 GGLKEADNVY
+446 
-456 YSAMEDGNAC
+456 
-466 AIYFD
+466 
-471 GTQTSV
+471 
-477 ALSKTI
+477 
-483 QIDGAARAL
+483 
-492 AKIQRGLFYYKNITE
+492 
-507 VIVPETV
+507 
-514 KTIGGNAFYKCSA
+514 
-527 LTSLQLPSEVEE
+527 
-539 IGDYAFYECSA
+539 
-550 WAIDVTLP
+550 
-558 VLKTLGKGAF
+558 
-568 QKSGI
+568 
-573 KSLNLTGA
+573 
-581 PLATIPESAFGEC
+581 
-594 SSLASITLNEGLSK
+594 
-608 IESYA
+608 
-613 FTGAVVTELTIP
+613 
-625 STVTDIYTVGIW
+625 
-637 SKIKKLISKA
+637 
-647 TTPPTLRNSRQLN
+647 
-660 CLLFVP
+660 
-666 NGCVTAYRQAD
+666 
-677 RWVESTSVIAVGEMQ
+677 
-692 TGGLSFYFGDTDALL
+692 
-707 YNVDTD
+707 
-713 VTGSDVVIPATV
+713 
-725 EQGGNSYT
+725 
-733 VNEMRAAL
+733 
-741 LKNSAAVKS
+741 
-750 VTIPASITQIP
+750 
-761 NDAFRNCTGLT
+761 
-772 SVTMPATVTSIGAYA
+772 
-787 FNGCKALP
+787 
-795 SVVLPASLGSIG
+795 
-807 EYGFLGCKALTS
+807 
-819 IELPAALT
+819 
-827 EIGVSAFNGCSAMA
+827 
-841 CDVNIPDGVTVI
+841 
-853 PDGAFDQSGIT
+853 
-864 GITLGKNVKTVGR
+864 
-877 KAFYNCQNILSI
+877 I

-920 MGSNAFWNVGI
+920 MGSNAFWNIGI

-1004 GVADDTVVADIKDYL
+1004 AVADDTVVADIKDYL

-1024 QMPVTRIDAAFR
+1024 QMPVTRIDAAFS

-1043 VTVPAA
+1043 VTVPVA

-1206 VSVGIAEGVKTIGE
+1206 VSVGIAEGVKTIGK

-1309 ANDGLSV
+1309 AGDGLSV

-1334 KVYSTGGMLVG
+1334 KVYSAGGMLVG

>member
-1 MRKIR
+1 
-6 IKICLL
+6 
-12 AAMLAV
+12 MLAV

-87 GAFTVYGLKNGWFD
+87 GAFTVYGLRGGWFD

-305 VEELAVRMFEGEG
+305 VEVLAVRMFEGEG
-318 ESLIKNITAI
+318 ESLIKNITA
-328 TLPEGLK
+328 
-335 RLEKNSLYSE
+335 
-345 VVSATEVTI
+345 
-354 PASVEYVGT
+354 
-363 YFLRGETLKKITF
+363 
-376 KGSPVLADNSV
+376 
-387 GSNYKLI
+387 
-394 HFMSQTPP
+394 
-402 AVGKYSFQSAQ
+402 
-413 LMVVAPDI
+413 
-421 ASIPVY
+421 
-427 RTTLSGHWG
+427 
-436 VEKGYELSVY
+436 
-446 GGLKEADNVY
+446 
-456 YSAMEDGNAC
+456 
-466 AIYFD
+466 
-471 GTQTSV
+471 
-477 ALSKTI
+477 
-483 QIDGAARAL
+483 
-492 AKIQRGLFYYKNITE
+492 
-507 VIVPETV
+507 
-514 KTIGGNAFYKCSA
+514 
-527 LTSLQLPSEVEE
+527 
-539 IGDYAFYECSA
+539 
-550 WAIDVTLP
+550 
-558 VLKTLGKGAF
+558 
-568 QKSGI
+568 
-573 KSLNLTGA
+573 
-581 PLATIPESAFGEC
+581 
-594 SSLASITLNEGLSK
+594 
-608 IESYA
+608 
-613 FTGAVVTELTIP
+613 
-625 STVTDIYTVGIW
+625 
-637 SKIKKLISKA
+637 
-647 TTPPTLRNSRQLN
+647 
-660 CLLFVP
+660 
-666 NGCVTAYRQAD
+666 
-677 RWVESTSVIAVGEMQ
+677 
-692 TGGLSFYFGDTDALL
+692 
-707 YNVDTD
+707 
-713 VTGSDVVIPATV
+713 
-725 EQGGNSYT
+725 
-733 VNEMRAAL
+733 
-741 LKNSAAVKS
+741 
-750 VTIPASITQIP
+750 
-761 NDAFRNCTGLT
+761 
-772 SVTMPATVTSIGAYA
+772 
-787 FNGCKALP
+787 
-795 SVVLPASLGSIG
+795 
-807 EYGFLGCKALTS
+807 
-819 IELPAALT
+819 
-827 EIGVSAFNGCSAMA
+827 
-841 CDVNIPDGVTVI
+841 
-853 PDGAFDQSGIT
+853 
-864 GITLGKNVKTVGR
+864 
-877 KAFYNCQNILSI
+877 I

-920 MGSNAFWNVGI
+920 MGSNAFWNIGI

-1024 QMPVTRIDAAFR
+1024 QMPVTRIDVAFS

-1259 TPPSIRDNTFTDYS
+1259 TPLSIRDNTFTDYS

-1309 ANDGLSV
+1309 AGDGLSV

-1334 KVYSTGGMLVG
+1334 KVYSAGGMLVG

>member
-1 MRKIR
+1 M
-6 IKICLL
+6 
-12 AAMLAV
+12 
-18 ATGIQASDFVVDE
+18 
-31 LCYNITDAEAKT
+31 
-43 VEVAKYDYTVD
+43 
-54 GEMVRPTKMD
+54 
-64 VVVPMTVVNPNDNQ
+64 PMTVVNPNDNQ

-87 GAFTVYGLKNGWFD
+87 GAFTVYGLRGGWFD

-305 VEELAVRMFEGEG
+305 VEVLAVRMFEGEG
-318 ESLIKNITAI
+318 ESLIKNITA
-328 TLPEGLK
+328 
-335 RLEKNSLYSE
+335 
-345 VVSATEVTI
+345 
-354 PASVEYVGT
+354 
-363 YFLRGETLKKITF
+363 
-376 KGSPVLADNSV
+376 
-387 GSNYKLI
+387 
-394 HFMSQTPP
+394 
-402 AVGKYSFQSAQ
+402 
-413 LMVVAPDI
+413 
-421 ASIPVY
+421 
-427 RTTLSGHWG
+427 
-436 VEKGYELSVY
+436 
-446 GGLKEADNVY
+446 
-456 YSAMEDGNAC
+456 
-466 AIYFD
+466 
-471 GTQTSV
+471 
-477 ALSKTI
+477 
-483 QIDGAARAL
+483 
-492 AKIQRGLFYYKNITE
+492 
-507 VIVPETV
+507 
-514 KTIGGNAFYKCSA
+514 
-527 LTSLQLPSEVEE
+527 
-539 IGDYAFYECSA
+539 
-550 WAIDVTLP
+550 
-558 VLKTLGKGAF
+558 
-568 QKSGI
+568 
-573 KSLNLTGA
+573 
-581 PLATIPESAFGEC
+581 
-594 SSLASITLNEGLSK
+594 
-608 IESYA
+608 
-613 FTGAVVTELTIP
+613 
-625 STVTDIYTVGIW
+625 
-637 SKIKKLISKA
+637 
-647 TTPPTLRNSRQLN
+647 
-660 CLLFVP
+660 
-666 NGCVTAYRQAD
+666 
-677 RWVESTSVIAVGEMQ
+677 
-692 TGGLSFYFGDTDALL
+692 
-707 YNVDTD
+707 
-713 VTGSDVVIPATV
+713 
-725 EQGGNSYT
+725 
-733 VNEMRAAL
+733 
-741 LKNSAAVKS
+741 
-750 VTIPASITQIP
+750 
-761 NDAFRNCTGLT
+761 
-772 SVTMPATVTSIGAYA
+772 
-787 FNGCKALP
+787 
-795 SVVLPASLGSIG
+795 
-807 EYGFLGCKALTS
+807 
-819 IELPAALT
+819 
-827 EIGVSAFNGCSAMA
+827 
-841 CDVNIPDGVTVI
+841 
-853 PDGAFDQSGIT
+853 
-864 GITLGKNVKTVGR
+864 
-877 KAFYNCQNILSI
+877 I

-920 MGSNAFWNVGI
+920 MGSNAFWNIGI

-1024 QMPVTRIDAAFR
+1024 QMPVTRIDAAFS

-1057 FRDCTSLNAVTFAS
+1057 FKDCTSLNAVTFAS

-1174 LGMEFEGCKSL
+1174 LGMEFEG
-1185 KAVSVAGGMIGSFA
+1185 VQ
-1199 FDGCESL
+1199 ES
-1206 VSVGIAEGVKTIGE
+1206 
-1220 YAFDGCTS
+1220 
-1228 LKRILLPASL
+1228 
-1238 QEIKHETFRNVVF
+1238 
-1251 EEITCLAV
+1251 
-1259 TPPSIRDNTFTDYS
+1259 
-1273 AHLCVPAESMA
+1273 
-1284 AYAAATGWKEF
+1284 
-1295 SNIGDLTTSGVSAV
+1295 
-1309 ANDGLSV
+1309 
-1316 AVCDGRICV
+1316 
-1325 DGVGETEMI
+1325 
-1334 KVYSTGGMLVG
+1334 
-1345 MGLNRQVEVPSP
+1345 
-1357 GVYIVE
+1357 
-1363 FKKGTVKVAIR
+1363 

>member
-1 MRKIR
+1 
-6 IKICLL
+6 
-12 AAMLAV
+12 
-18 ATGIQASDFVVDE
+18 
-31 LCYNITDAEAKT
+31 
-43 VEVAKYDYTVD
+43 
-54 GEMVRPTKMD
+54 MVRPTKMD

-87 GAFTVYGLKNGWFD
+87 GAFTVYGLRGGWFD

-305 VEELAVRMFEGEG
+305 VEVLAVRMFEGEG
-318 ESLIKNITAI
+318 ESLIKNITA
-328 TLPEGLK
+328 
-335 RLEKNSLYSE
+335 
-345 VVSATEVTI
+345 
-354 PASVEYVGT
+354 
-363 YFLRGETLKKITF
+363 
-376 KGSPVLADNSV
+376 
-387 GSNYKLI
+387 
-394 HFMSQTPP
+394 
-402 AVGKYSFQSAQ
+402 
-413 LMVVAPDI
+413 
-421 ASIPVY
+421 
-427 RTTLSGHWG
+427 
-436 VEKGYELSVY
+436 
-446 GGLKEADNVY
+446 
-456 YSAMEDGNAC
+456 
-466 AIYFD
+466 
-471 GTQTSV
+471 
-477 ALSKTI
+477 
-483 QIDGAARAL
+483 
-492 AKIQRGLFYYKNITE
+492 
-507 VIVPETV
+507 
-514 KTIGGNAFYKCSA
+514 
-527 LTSLQLPSEVEE
+527 
-539 IGDYAFYECSA
+539 
-550 WAIDVTLP
+550 
-558 VLKTLGKGAF
+558 
-568 QKSGI
+568 
-573 KSLNLTGA
+573 
-581 PLATIPESAFGEC
+581 
-594 SSLASITLNEGLSK
+594 
-608 IESYA
+608 
-613 FTGAVVTELTIP
+613 
-625 STVTDIYTVGIW
+625 
-637 SKIKKLISKA
+637 
-647 TTPPTLRNSRQLN
+647 
-660 CLLFVP
+660 
-666 NGCVTAYRQAD
+666 
-677 RWVESTSVIAVGEMQ
+677 
-692 TGGLSFYFGDTDALL
+692 
-707 YNVDTD
+707 
-713 VTGSDVVIPATV
+713 
-725 EQGGNSYT
+725 
-733 VNEMRAAL
+733 
-741 LKNSAAVKS
+741 
-750 VTIPASITQIP
+750 
-761 NDAFRNCTGLT
+761 
-772 SVTMPATVTSIGAYA
+772 
-787 FNGCKALP
+787 
-795 SVVLPASLGSIG
+795 
-807 EYGFLGCKALTS
+807 
-819 IELPAALT
+819 
-827 EIGVSAFNGCSAMA
+827 
-841 CDVNIPDGVTVI
+841 
-853 PDGAFDQSGIT
+853 
-864 GITLGKNVKTVGR
+864 
-877 KAFYNCQNILSI
+877 I

-913 LPASLTT
+913 LSASLTT
-920 MGSNAFWNVGI
+920 MGSNAFWNIGI
-931 KVVCHSAAPL
+931 KMVCHSAAPL

-1024 QMPVTRIDAAFR
+1024 QMPVTRIDAAFS

-1057 FRDCTSLNAVTFAS
+1057 FKDCTSLNAVTFAS

-1309 ANDGLSV
+1309 AGDGLSV

-1334 KVYSTGGMLVG
+1334 KVYSAGGMLVG

>member
-1 MRKIR
+1 MRERNIFAALIFCSRFENADFCEQKTNQILCEKS
-6 IKICLL
+6 KICLL

-87 GAFTVYGLKNGWFD
+87 GAFTVYGLRGGWFD

-120 GQSKLTSLVI
+120 GQRKLTSLVI

-402 AVGKYSFQSAQ
+402 AVGKYSFQSAH

-483 QIDGAARAL
+483 QIGGAARAL

-660 CLLFVP
+660 CPLFVP

-787 FNGCKALP
+787 FSGCEGLKTVVIGESVASIGKDAFSGCRELLSVIIPGAVKVIDAKAFYNCGKVMSFIVDKENKVYDSRGNCNAIIETATNTLIYGCKNTVIP
-795 SVVLPASLGSIG
+795 NTVTKIG
-807 EYGFLGCKALTS
+807 EEAFAYCVALTS
-819 IELPAALT
+819 IEIPNSVT
-827 EIGVSAFNGCSAMA
+827 DIKSGAFSGCSGLTS
-841 CDVNIPDGVTVI
+841 VVI
-853 PDGAFDQSGIT
+853 PS
-864 GITLGKNVKTVGR
+864 
-877 KAFYNCQNILSI
+877 
-889 TLNEGLTE
+889 
-897 IGEMGFF
+897 
-904 NCSKIKELE
+904 
-913 LPASLTT
+913 
-920 MGSNAFWNVGI
+920 
-931 KVVCHSAAPL
+931 
-941 TLPKSTTYSYQF
+941 
-953 KKCTVIVPVGSVAA
+953 SV
-967 YVAATDKGWDES
+967 
-979 NTYLTFAGLADGV
+979 
-992 EYRAN
+992 
-997 DTEAWVT
+997 
-1004 GVADDTVVADIKDYL
+1004 
-1019 SIDGS
+1019 
-1024 QMPVTRIDAAFR
+1024 
-1036 GKTQLQK
+1036 
-1043 VTVPAA
+1043 
-1049 VKALPENM
+1049 
-1057 FRDCTSLNAVTFAS
+1057 
-1071 GSQLQTI
+1071 
-1078 GKWAF
+1078 
-1083 MSTAVAAIEIPEGV
+1083 
-1097 TELPDGVFKNCLSL
+1097 
-1111 TEITLPS
+1111 S
-1118 NLVSVGGGCF
+1118 NLGGFVF
-1128 YNCKA
+1128 Y
-1133 LTTVNVCADNLTIAD
+1133 
-1148 RAFYSCESLETI
+1148 
-1160 NSANPL
+1160 
-1166 QLSSDISK
+1166 
-1174 LGMEFEGCKSL
+1174 
-1185 KAVSVAGGMIGSFA
+1185 
-1199 FDGCESL
+1199 GCESL
-1206 VSVGIAEGVKTIGE
+1206 TSMVIPNSVKSIGAYTLYGCRGLKNVVVGESVASVGNAAFKECTGLTRLEMLTKVPPKCGKDVFVGVDKTACELVVPEGCVDAYKTAAEWGDFSKITPGESSVGEVGTQGVTVTVAGGEIVVEGVADAAVEVYGIGGSLLYSGKSHRVSV
-1220 YAFDGCTS
+1220 
-1228 LKRILLPASL
+1228 P
-1238 QEIKHETFRNVVF
+1238 
-1251 EEITCLAV
+1251 
-1259 TPPSIRDNTFTDYS
+1259 
-1273 AHLCVPAESMA
+1273 
-1284 AYAAATGWKEF
+1284 
-1295 SNIGDLTTSGVSAV
+1295 
-1309 ANDGLSV
+1309 
-1316 AVCDGRICV
+1316 V
-1325 DGVGETEMI
+1325 DGIYVVRVNGKPH
-1334 KVYSTGGMLVG
+1334 KVV
-1345 MGLNRQVEVPSP
+1345 
-1357 GVYIVE
+1357 
-1363 FKKGTVKVAIR
+1363 VK

>member
-1 MRKIR
+1 
-6 IKICLL
+6 
-12 AAMLAV
+12 MLAV

-43 VEVAKYDYTVD
+43 VEVAKYDYAVD

-64 VVVPMTVVNPNDNQ
+64 VVVPPTVVNPNDNQ

-87 GAFTVYGLKNGWFD
+87 GAFTVYGLRGGWFD

-120 GQSKLTSLVI
+120 GQSNLTSLVI

-363 YFLRGETLKKITF
+363 YFLRGKTLKKITF

-387 GSNYKLI
+387 GSDYKLI

-402 AVGKYSFQSAQ
+402 AVGKYSFQSAH

-483 QIDGAARAL
+483 QIGGAARAL
-492 AKIQRGLFYYKNITE
+492 AKIQRGLFYYKKITE

-527 LTSLQLPSEVEE
+527 LTSLQLPSGVEE

-550 WAIDVTLP
+550 LAIDVTLP
-558 VLKTLGKGAF
+558 GLNKLGKGAF
-568 QKSGI
+568 QISGI

-581 PLATIPESAFGEC
+581 PLATIPEFAFGQC
-594 SSLASITLNEGLSK
+594 FNLASITLNEGLS
-608 IESYA
+608 IIGSSA

-660 CLLFVP
+660 CPLFVP

-677 RWVESTSVIAVGEMQ
+677 QWVASTSVIAAGEMQ
-692 TGGLSFYFGDTDALL
+692 TGGLSFYLGDTDALL

-725 EQGGNSYT
+725 EQDGNSYT

-761 NDAFRNCTGLT
+761 NDAFRNCTELT

-787 FNGCKALP
+787 LVVEGLETVTIGESVASIGPSAFSGCRGLLSVTIPSAVKVIEAKAFFNCGKLTSFSVDKENKVYDSRGNCNAIIETATNTLIYGCKNTVIP
-795 SVVLPASLGSIG
+795 NTVTKIG
-807 EYGFLGCKALTS
+807 EDAFAYCVALTS
-819 IELPAALT
+819 IEIPNSVT
-827 EIGVSAFNGCSAMA
+827 DIKSGAFSGCSGLT
-841 CDVNIPDGVTVI
+841 GVVI
-853 PDGAFDQSGIT
+853 PSSVINLEGH
-864 GITLGKNVKTVGR
+864 V
-877 KAFYNCQNILSI
+877 FY
-889 TLNEGLTE
+889 
-897 IGEMGFF
+897 
-904 NCSKIKELE
+904 
-913 LPASLTT
+913 
-920 MGSNAFWNVGI
+920 
-931 KVVCHSAAPL
+931 
-941 TLPKSTTYSYQF
+941 
-953 KKCTVIVPVGSVAA
+953 
-967 YVAATDKGWDES
+967 
-979 NTYLTFAGLADGV
+979 
-992 EYRAN
+992 
-997 DTEAWVT
+997 
-1004 GVADDTVVADIKDYL
+1004 
-1019 SIDGS
+1019 
-1024 QMPVTRIDAAFR
+1024 
-1036 GKTQLQK
+1036 
-1043 VTVPAA
+1043 
-1049 VKALPENM
+1049 
-1057 FRDCTSLNAVTFAS
+1057 
-1071 GSQLQTI
+1071 
-1078 GKWAF
+1078 
-1083 MSTAVAAIEIPEGV
+1083 
-1097 TELPDGVFKNCLSL
+1097 
-1111 TEITLPS
+1111 
-1118 NLVSVGGGCF
+1118 
-1128 YNCKA
+1128 
-1133 LTTVNVCADNLTIAD
+1133 
-1148 RAFYSCESLETI
+1148 
-1160 NSANPL
+1160 
-1166 QLSSDISK
+1166 
-1174 LGMEFEGCKSL
+1174 
-1185 KAVSVAGGMIGSFA
+1185 
-1199 FDGCESL
+1199 GCESL
-1206 VSVGIAEGVKTIGE
+1206 TSMVIPNSVKSIGAYTLYGCRGLKSVVVGESVASVGNAAFKECTGLTRLEMLTKVPPKCGKDVFVGMDKTACELVVPAGCVDAYKAAAEWGDFSKITPGESSVGEVGTQGVTVTAAGGEIVVEGVADAVVEVYGIGGSLLYSGKSHRVSV
-1220 YAFDGCTS
+1220 
-1228 LKRILLPASL
+1228 P
-1238 QEIKHETFRNVVF
+1238 
-1251 EEITCLAV
+1251 
-1259 TPPSIRDNTFTDYS
+1259 
-1273 AHLCVPAESMA
+1273 
-1284 AYAAATGWKEF
+1284 
-1295 SNIGDLTTSGVSAV
+1295 
-1309 ANDGLSV
+1309 
-1316 AVCDGRICV
+1316 V
-1325 DGVGETEMI
+1325 DGIYVVRVNGKPH
-1334 KVYSTGGMLVG
+1334 KVV
-1345 MGLNRQVEVPSP
+1345 
-1357 GVYIVE
+1357 
-1363 FKKGTVKVAIR
+1363 VK

>member
-1 MRKIR
+1 MRERNIFAALIFCSRFENADFCERKNKPNLMRKIR

-18 ATGIQASDFVVDE
+18 ATGIQASDFVVDG

-87 GAFTVYGLKNGWFD
+87 GAFTVYGLRGGWFD

-305 VEELAVRMFEGEG
+305 VEVLAVRMFEGEG
-318 ESLIKNITAI
+318 ESLIKNITA
-328 TLPEGLK
+328 
-335 RLEKNSLYSE
+335 
-345 VVSATEVTI
+345 
-354 PASVEYVGT
+354 
-363 YFLRGETLKKITF
+363 
-376 KGSPVLADNSV
+376 
-387 GSNYKLI
+387 
-394 HFMSQTPP
+394 
-402 AVGKYSFQSAQ
+402 
-413 LMVVAPDI
+413 
-421 ASIPVY
+421 
-427 RTTLSGHWG
+427 
-436 VEKGYELSVY
+436 
-446 GGLKEADNVY
+446 
-456 YSAMEDGNAC
+456 
-466 AIYFD
+466 
-471 GTQTSV
+471 
-477 ALSKTI
+477 
-483 QIDGAARAL
+483 
-492 AKIQRGLFYYKNITE
+492 
-507 VIVPETV
+507 
-514 KTIGGNAFYKCSA
+514 
-527 LTSLQLPSEVEE
+527 
-539 IGDYAFYECSA
+539 
-550 WAIDVTLP
+550 
-558 VLKTLGKGAF
+558 
-568 QKSGI
+568 
-573 KSLNLTGA
+573 
-581 PLATIPESAFGEC
+581 
-594 SSLASITLNEGLSK
+594 
-608 IESYA
+608 
-613 FTGAVVTELTIP
+613 
-625 STVTDIYTVGIW
+625 
-637 SKIKKLISKA
+637 
-647 TTPPTLRNSRQLN
+647 
-660 CLLFVP
+660 
-666 NGCVTAYRQAD
+666 
-677 RWVESTSVIAVGEMQ
+677 
-692 TGGLSFYFGDTDALL
+692 
-707 YNVDTD
+707 
-713 VTGSDVVIPATV
+713 
-725 EQGGNSYT
+725 
-733 VNEMRAAL
+733 
-741 LKNSAAVKS
+741 
-750 VTIPASITQIP
+750 
-761 NDAFRNCTGLT
+761 
-772 SVTMPATVTSIGAYA
+772 
-787 FNGCKALP
+787 
-795 SVVLPASLGSIG
+795 
-807 EYGFLGCKALTS
+807 
-819 IELPAALT
+819 
-827 EIGVSAFNGCSAMA
+827 
-841 CDVNIPDGVTVI
+841 
-853 PDGAFDQSGIT
+853 
-864 GITLGKNVKTVGR
+864 
-877 KAFYNCQNILSI
+877 I

-920 MGSNAFWNVGI
+920 MGSNAFWNIGI

-941 TLPKSTTYSYQF
+941 TLPKLTTYSYQF

-1024 QMPVTRIDAAFR
+1024 QMPVTRIDVAFS

-1057 FRDCTSLNAVTFAS
+1057 FGDCTSLNAVTFAS

-1309 ANDGLSV
+1309 AGDGLSV

>member
-1 MRKIR
+1 
-6 IKICLL
+6 
-12 AAMLAV
+12 
-18 ATGIQASDFVVDE
+18 
-31 LCYNITDAEAKT
+31 
-43 VEVAKYDYTVD
+43 
-54 GEMVRPTKMD
+54 MVRPTKMD

-87 GAFTVYGLKNGWFD
+87 GAFTVYGLRGGWFD

-305 VEELAVRMFEGEG
+305 VEVLAVRMFEGEG
-318 ESLIKNITAI
+318 ESLIKNITA
-328 TLPEGLK
+328 
-335 RLEKNSLYSE
+335 
-345 VVSATEVTI
+345 
-354 PASVEYVGT
+354 
-363 YFLRGETLKKITF
+363 
-376 KGSPVLADNSV
+376 
-387 GSNYKLI
+387 
-394 HFMSQTPP
+394 
-402 AVGKYSFQSAQ
+402 
-413 LMVVAPDI
+413 
-421 ASIPVY
+421 
-427 RTTLSGHWG
+427 
-436 VEKGYELSVY
+436 
-446 GGLKEADNVY
+446 
-456 YSAMEDGNAC
+456 
-466 AIYFD
+466 
-471 GTQTSV
+471 
-477 ALSKTI
+477 
-483 QIDGAARAL
+483 
-492 AKIQRGLFYYKNITE
+492 
-507 VIVPETV
+507 
-514 KTIGGNAFYKCSA
+514 
-527 LTSLQLPSEVEE
+527 
-539 IGDYAFYECSA
+539 
-550 WAIDVTLP
+550 
-558 VLKTLGKGAF
+558 
-568 QKSGI
+568 
-573 KSLNLTGA
+573 
-581 PLATIPESAFGEC
+581 
-594 SSLASITLNEGLSK
+594 
-608 IESYA
+608 
-613 FTGAVVTELTIP
+613 
-625 STVTDIYTVGIW
+625 
-637 SKIKKLISKA
+637 
-647 TTPPTLRNSRQLN
+647 
-660 CLLFVP
+660 
-666 NGCVTAYRQAD
+666 
-677 RWVESTSVIAVGEMQ
+677 
-692 TGGLSFYFGDTDALL
+692 
-707 YNVDTD
+707 
-713 VTGSDVVIPATV
+713 
-725 EQGGNSYT
+725 
-733 VNEMRAAL
+733 
-741 LKNSAAVKS
+741 
-750 VTIPASITQIP
+750 
-761 NDAFRNCTGLT
+761 
-772 SVTMPATVTSIGAYA
+772 
-787 FNGCKALP
+787 
-795 SVVLPASLGSIG
+795 
-807 EYGFLGCKALTS
+807 
-819 IELPAALT
+819 
-827 EIGVSAFNGCSAMA
+827 
-841 CDVNIPDGVTVI
+841 
-853 PDGAFDQSGIT
+853 
-864 GITLGKNVKTVGR
+864 
-877 KAFYNCQNILSI
+877 I

-920 MGSNAFWNVGI
+920 MGSNAFWNIGI

-1133 LTTVNVCADNLTIAD
+1133 LTTVNVYADNLTIAD

-1309 ANDGLSV
+1309 AGDGLSV

-1334 KVYSTGGMLVG
+1334 KVYSAGGMLVG

>member
-1 MRKIR
+1 
-6 IKICLL
+6 
-12 AAMLAV
+12 
-18 ATGIQASDFVVDE
+18 
-31 LCYNITDAEAKT
+31 
-43 VEVAKYDYTVD
+43 
-54 GEMVRPTKMD
+54 MVRPTKMD

-87 GAFTVYGLKNGWFD
+87 GAFTVYGLRGGWFD

-199 NDTSYKNVEIT
+199 NDTSYKNVEIM

-246 NAAGWNQAEVLVEG
+246 NVAGWNQAEVLVEG

-328 TLPEGLK
+328 TL
-335 RLEKNSLYSE
+335 
-345 VVSATEVTI
+345 
-354 PASVEYVGT
+354 
-363 YFLRGETLKKITF
+363 
-376 KGSPVLADNSV
+376 
-387 GSNYKLI
+387 
-394 HFMSQTPP
+394 
-402 AVGKYSFQSAQ
+402 
-413 LMVVAPDI
+413 
-421 ASIPVY
+421 
-427 RTTLSGHWG
+427 
-436 VEKGYELSVY
+436 
-446 GGLKEADNVY
+446 
-456 YSAMEDGNAC
+456 
-466 AIYFD
+466 
-471 GTQTSV
+471 
-477 ALSKTI
+477 
-483 QIDGAARAL
+483 
-492 AKIQRGLFYYKNITE
+492 
-507 VIVPETV
+507 
-514 KTIGGNAFYKCSA
+514 
-527 LTSLQLPSEVEE
+527 
-539 IGDYAFYECSA
+539 
-550 WAIDVTLP
+550 
-558 VLKTLGKGAF
+558 
-568 QKSGI
+568 
-573 KSLNLTGA
+573 
-581 PLATIPESAFGEC
+581 
-594 SSLASITLNEGLSK
+594 
-608 IESYA
+608 
-613 FTGAVVTELTIP
+613 
-625 STVTDIYTVGIW
+625 
-637 SKIKKLISKA
+637 
-647 TTPPTLRNSRQLN
+647 
-660 CLLFVP
+660 
-666 NGCVTAYRQAD
+666 
-677 RWVESTSVIAVGEMQ
+677 
-692 TGGLSFYFGDTDALL
+692 
-707 YNVDTD
+707 
-713 VTGSDVVIPATV
+713 
-725 EQGGNSYT
+725 
-733 VNEMRAAL
+733 
-741 LKNSAAVKS
+741 
-750 VTIPASITQIP
+750 
-761 NDAFRNCTGLT
+761 
-772 SVTMPATVTSIGAYA
+772 
-787 FNGCKALP
+787 
-795 SVVLPASLGSIG
+795 
-807 EYGFLGCKALTS
+807 
-819 IELPAALT
+819 
-827 EIGVSAFNGCSAMA
+827 
-841 CDVNIPDGVTVI
+841 
-853 PDGAFDQSGIT
+853 
-864 GITLGKNVKTVGR
+864 
-877 KAFYNCQNILSI
+877 
-889 TLNEGLTE
+889 NEGLTE

-920 MGSNAFWNVGI
+920 MGSNAFWNIGI

-1024 QMPVTRIDAAFR
+1024 QMPVTRIDAAFS

-1043 VTVPAA
+1043 VTVPVA

-1057 FRDCTSLNAVTFAS
+1057 FKDCTSLNAVTFAS

-1174 LGMEFEGCKSL
+1174 LGMEFVGCKSL

-1238 QEIKHETFRNVVF
+1238 QEIKHETFRDVVF

-1295 SNIGDLTTSGVSAV
+1295 SNIGDLTTSGVSSV
-1309 ANDGLSV
+1309 SNDGLSV

-1334 KVYSTGGMLVG
+1334 KVYSAGGMLVG

>member
-1 MRKIR
+1 MRERNIFAALIFCSRFENADFCERKNKPNLMRKIR

-87 GAFTVYGLKNGWFD
+87 GAFTVYGLRGGWFD

-305 VEELAVRMFEGEG
+305 VEVLAVRMFEGEG
-318 ESLIKNITAI
+318 ESLIKNITA
-328 TLPEGLK
+328 
-335 RLEKNSLYSE
+335 
-345 VVSATEVTI
+345 
-354 PASVEYVGT
+354 
-363 YFLRGETLKKITF
+363 
-376 KGSPVLADNSV
+376 
-387 GSNYKLI
+387 
-394 HFMSQTPP
+394 
-402 AVGKYSFQSAQ
+402 
-413 LMVVAPDI
+413 
-421 ASIPVY
+421 
-427 RTTLSGHWG
+427 
-436 VEKGYELSVY
+436 
-446 GGLKEADNVY
+446 
-456 YSAMEDGNAC
+456 
-466 AIYFD
+466 
-471 GTQTSV
+471 
-477 ALSKTI
+477 
-483 QIDGAARAL
+483 
-492 AKIQRGLFYYKNITE
+492 
-507 VIVPETV
+507 
-514 KTIGGNAFYKCSA
+514 
-527 LTSLQLPSEVEE
+527 
-539 IGDYAFYECSA
+539 
-550 WAIDVTLP
+550 
-558 VLKTLGKGAF
+558 
-568 QKSGI
+568 
-573 KSLNLTGA
+573 
-581 PLATIPESAFGEC
+581 
-594 SSLASITLNEGLSK
+594 
-608 IESYA
+608 
-613 FTGAVVTELTIP
+613 
-625 STVTDIYTVGIW
+625 
-637 SKIKKLISKA
+637 
-647 TTPPTLRNSRQLN
+647 
-660 CLLFVP
+660 
-666 NGCVTAYRQAD
+666 
-677 RWVESTSVIAVGEMQ
+677 
-692 TGGLSFYFGDTDALL
+692 
-707 YNVDTD
+707 
-713 VTGSDVVIPATV
+713 
-725 EQGGNSYT
+725 
-733 VNEMRAAL
+733 
-741 LKNSAAVKS
+741 
-750 VTIPASITQIP
+750 
-761 NDAFRNCTGLT
+761 
-772 SVTMPATVTSIGAYA
+772 
-787 FNGCKALP
+787 
-795 SVVLPASLGSIG
+795 
-807 EYGFLGCKALTS
+807 
-819 IELPAALT
+819 
-827 EIGVSAFNGCSAMA
+827 
-841 CDVNIPDGVTVI
+841 
-853 PDGAFDQSGIT
+853 
-864 GITLGKNVKTVGR
+864 
-877 KAFYNCQNILSI
+877 I

-913 LPASLTT
+913 LSASLTT
-920 MGSNAFWNVGI
+920 MGSNAFWNIGI

-1024 QMPVTRIDAAFR
+1024 QMPVTRIDAAFS

-1309 ANDGLSV
+1309 AGDGLSV

-1334 KVYSTGGMLVG
+1334 KVYSAGGMLVG

>member
-1 MRKIR
+1 M
-6 IKICLL
+6 
-12 AAMLAV
+12 
-18 ATGIQASDFVVDE
+18 
-31 LCYNITDAEAKT
+31 
-43 VEVAKYDYTVD
+43 
-54 GEMVRPTKMD
+54 
-64 VVVPMTVVNPNDNQ
+64 PMTVVNPNDNQ

-87 GAFTVYGLKNGWFD
+87 GAFTVYGLRGGWFD

-305 VEELAVRMFEGEG
+305 VEVLAVRMFEGEG
-318 ESLIKNITAI
+318 ESLIKNITA
-328 TLPEGLK
+328 
-335 RLEKNSLYSE
+335 
-345 VVSATEVTI
+345 
-354 PASVEYVGT
+354 
-363 YFLRGETLKKITF
+363 
-376 KGSPVLADNSV
+376 
-387 GSNYKLI
+387 
-394 HFMSQTPP
+394 
-402 AVGKYSFQSAQ
+402 
-413 LMVVAPDI
+413 
-421 ASIPVY
+421 
-427 RTTLSGHWG
+427 
-436 VEKGYELSVY
+436 
-446 GGLKEADNVY
+446 
-456 YSAMEDGNAC
+456 
-466 AIYFD
+466 
-471 GTQTSV
+471 
-477 ALSKTI
+477 
-483 QIDGAARAL
+483 
-492 AKIQRGLFYYKNITE
+492 
-507 VIVPETV
+507 
-514 KTIGGNAFYKCSA
+514 
-527 LTSLQLPSEVEE
+527 
-539 IGDYAFYECSA
+539 
-550 WAIDVTLP
+550 
-558 VLKTLGKGAF
+558 
-568 QKSGI
+568 
-573 KSLNLTGA
+573 
-581 PLATIPESAFGEC
+581 
-594 SSLASITLNEGLSK
+594 
-608 IESYA
+608 
-613 FTGAVVTELTIP
+613 
-625 STVTDIYTVGIW
+625 
-637 SKIKKLISKA
+637 
-647 TTPPTLRNSRQLN
+647 
-660 CLLFVP
+660 
-666 NGCVTAYRQAD
+666 
-677 RWVESTSVIAVGEMQ
+677 
-692 TGGLSFYFGDTDALL
+692 
-707 YNVDTD
+707 
-713 VTGSDVVIPATV
+713 
-725 EQGGNSYT
+725 
-733 VNEMRAAL
+733 
-741 LKNSAAVKS
+741 
-750 VTIPASITQIP
+750 
-761 NDAFRNCTGLT
+761 
-772 SVTMPATVTSIGAYA
+772 
-787 FNGCKALP
+787 
-795 SVVLPASLGSIG
+795 
-807 EYGFLGCKALTS
+807 
-819 IELPAALT
+819 
-827 EIGVSAFNGCSAMA
+827 
-841 CDVNIPDGVTVI
+841 
-853 PDGAFDQSGIT
+853 
-864 GITLGKNVKTVGR
+864 
-877 KAFYNCQNILSI
+877 I

-920 MGSNAFWNVGI
+920 MGSNAFWNIGI

-1024 QMPVTRIDAAFR
+1024 QMPVTRIDAAFS

-1043 VTVPAA
+1043 VTVPVA

-1057 FRDCTSLNAVTFAS
+1057 FKDCTSLNAVTFAS

-1284 AYAAATGWKEF
+1284 AYAAATGWKKF

-1309 ANDGLSV
+1309 AGDGLSV

-1334 KVYSTGGMLVG
+1334 KVYSAGGMLVG

>member
-1 MRKIR
+1 
-6 IKICLL
+6 
-12 AAMLAV
+12 
-18 ATGIQASDFVVDE
+18 
-31 LCYNITDAEAKT
+31 
-43 VEVAKYDYTVD
+43 
-54 GEMVRPTKMD
+54 MVRPTKMD

-87 GAFTVYGLKNGWFD
+87 GAFTVYGLRGGWFD

-112 EIKANAFS
+112 EIKANAYS

-305 VEELAVRMFEGEG
+305 VEVLAVRMFEGEG
-318 ESLIKNITAI
+318 ESLIKNITA
-328 TLPEGLK
+328 
-335 RLEKNSLYSE
+335 
-345 VVSATEVTI
+345 
-354 PASVEYVGT
+354 
-363 YFLRGETLKKITF
+363 
-376 KGSPVLADNSV
+376 
-387 GSNYKLI
+387 
-394 HFMSQTPP
+394 
-402 AVGKYSFQSAQ
+402 
-413 LMVVAPDI
+413 
-421 ASIPVY
+421 
-427 RTTLSGHWG
+427 
-436 VEKGYELSVY
+436 
-446 GGLKEADNVY
+446 
-456 YSAMEDGNAC
+456 
-466 AIYFD
+466 
-471 GTQTSV
+471 
-477 ALSKTI
+477 
-483 QIDGAARAL
+483 
-492 AKIQRGLFYYKNITE
+492 
-507 VIVPETV
+507 
-514 KTIGGNAFYKCSA
+514 
-527 LTSLQLPSEVEE
+527 
-539 IGDYAFYECSA
+539 
-550 WAIDVTLP
+550 
-558 VLKTLGKGAF
+558 
-568 QKSGI
+568 
-573 KSLNLTGA
+573 
-581 PLATIPESAFGEC
+581 
-594 SSLASITLNEGLSK
+594 
-608 IESYA
+608 
-613 FTGAVVTELTIP
+613 
-625 STVTDIYTVGIW
+625 
-637 SKIKKLISKA
+637 
-647 TTPPTLRNSRQLN
+647 
-660 CLLFVP
+660 
-666 NGCVTAYRQAD
+666 
-677 RWVESTSVIAVGEMQ
+677 
-692 TGGLSFYFGDTDALL
+692 
-707 YNVDTD
+707 
-713 VTGSDVVIPATV
+713 
-725 EQGGNSYT
+725 
-733 VNEMRAAL
+733 
-741 LKNSAAVKS
+741 
-750 VTIPASITQIP
+750 
-761 NDAFRNCTGLT
+761 
-772 SVTMPATVTSIGAYA
+772 
-787 FNGCKALP
+787 
-795 SVVLPASLGSIG
+795 
-807 EYGFLGCKALTS
+807 
-819 IELPAALT
+819 
-827 EIGVSAFNGCSAMA
+827 
-841 CDVNIPDGVTVI
+841 
-853 PDGAFDQSGIT
+853 
-864 GITLGKNVKTVGR
+864 
-877 KAFYNCQNILSI
+877 I

-920 MGSNAFWNVGI
+920 MGSNAFWNIGI

-1024 QMPVTRIDAAFR
+1024 QMPVTRIDAAFS

-1057 FRDCTSLNAVTFAS
+1057 FKDCTSLNAVTFAS

-1309 ANDGLSV
+1309 AGDGLSV

-1334 KVYSTGGMLVG
+1334 KVYSAGGMLVG

>member
-1 MRKIR
+1 
-6 IKICLL
+6 
-12 AAMLAV
+12 
-18 ATGIQASDFVVDE
+18 
-31 LCYNITDAEAKT
+31 
-43 VEVAKYDYTVD
+43 
-54 GEMVRPTKMD
+54 MD

-87 GAFTVYGLKNGWFD
+87 GAFTVYGLRGGWFD

-305 VEELAVRMFEGEG
+305 VEVLAVRMFEGEG
-318 ESLIKNITAI
+318 ESLIKNITA
-328 TLPEGLK
+328 
-335 RLEKNSLYSE
+335 
-345 VVSATEVTI
+345 
-354 PASVEYVGT
+354 
-363 YFLRGETLKKITF
+363 
-376 KGSPVLADNSV
+376 
-387 GSNYKLI
+387 
-394 HFMSQTPP
+394 
-402 AVGKYSFQSAQ
+402 
-413 LMVVAPDI
+413 
-421 ASIPVY
+421 
-427 RTTLSGHWG
+427 
-436 VEKGYELSVY
+436 
-446 GGLKEADNVY
+446 
-456 YSAMEDGNAC
+456 
-466 AIYFD
+466 
-471 GTQTSV
+471 
-477 ALSKTI
+477 
-483 QIDGAARAL
+483 
-492 AKIQRGLFYYKNITE
+492 
-507 VIVPETV
+507 
-514 KTIGGNAFYKCSA
+514 
-527 LTSLQLPSEVEE
+527 
-539 IGDYAFYECSA
+539 
-550 WAIDVTLP
+550 
-558 VLKTLGKGAF
+558 
-568 QKSGI
+568 
-573 KSLNLTGA
+573 
-581 PLATIPESAFGEC
+581 
-594 SSLASITLNEGLSK
+594 
-608 IESYA
+608 
-613 FTGAVVTELTIP
+613 
-625 STVTDIYTVGIW
+625 
-637 SKIKKLISKA
+637 
-647 TTPPTLRNSRQLN
+647 
-660 CLLFVP
+660 
-666 NGCVTAYRQAD
+666 
-677 RWVESTSVIAVGEMQ
+677 
-692 TGGLSFYFGDTDALL
+692 
-707 YNVDTD
+707 
-713 VTGSDVVIPATV
+713 
-725 EQGGNSYT
+725 
-733 VNEMRAAL
+733 
-741 LKNSAAVKS
+741 
-750 VTIPASITQIP
+750 
-761 NDAFRNCTGLT
+761 
-772 SVTMPATVTSIGAYA
+772 
-787 FNGCKALP
+787 
-795 SVVLPASLGSIG
+795 
-807 EYGFLGCKALTS
+807 
-819 IELPAALT
+819 
-827 EIGVSAFNGCSAMA
+827 
-841 CDVNIPDGVTVI
+841 
-853 PDGAFDQSGIT
+853 
-864 GITLGKNVKTVGR
+864 
-877 KAFYNCQNILSI
+877 I

-920 MGSNAFWNVGI
+920 MGSNAFWNIGI

-1024 QMPVTRIDAAFR
+1024 QMPVTRIDAAFSV
-1036 GKTQLQK
+1036 KTQLQK
-1043 VTVPAA
+1043 VTVPVA

-1057 FRDCTSLNAVTFAS
+1057 FKDCTSLNAVTFAS

-1309 ANDGLSV
+1309 AGDGLSV

-1334 KVYSTGGMLVG
+1334 KVYSAGGMLVG

>member
-1 MRKIR
+1 
-6 IKICLL
+6 
-12 AAMLAV
+12 MLAV

-87 GAFTVYGLKNGWFD
+87 GAFTVYGLRGGWFD

-328 TLPEGLK
+328 TL
-335 RLEKNSLYSE
+335 
-345 VVSATEVTI
+345 
-354 PASVEYVGT
+354 
-363 YFLRGETLKKITF
+363 
-376 KGSPVLADNSV
+376 
-387 GSNYKLI
+387 
-394 HFMSQTPP
+394 
-402 AVGKYSFQSAQ
+402 
-413 LMVVAPDI
+413 
-421 ASIPVY
+421 
-427 RTTLSGHWG
+427 
-436 VEKGYELSVY
+436 
-446 GGLKEADNVY
+446 
-456 YSAMEDGNAC
+456 
-466 AIYFD
+466 
-471 GTQTSV
+471 
-477 ALSKTI
+477 
-483 QIDGAARAL
+483 
-492 AKIQRGLFYYKNITE
+492 
-507 VIVPETV
+507 
-514 KTIGGNAFYKCSA
+514 
-527 LTSLQLPSEVEE
+527 
-539 IGDYAFYECSA
+539 
-550 WAIDVTLP
+550 
-558 VLKTLGKGAF
+558 
-568 QKSGI
+568 
-573 KSLNLTGA
+573 
-581 PLATIPESAFGEC
+581 
-594 SSLASITLNEGLSK
+594 
-608 IESYA
+608 
-613 FTGAVVTELTIP
+613 
-625 STVTDIYTVGIW
+625 
-637 SKIKKLISKA
+637 
-647 TTPPTLRNSRQLN
+647 
-660 CLLFVP
+660 
-666 NGCVTAYRQAD
+666 
-677 RWVESTSVIAVGEMQ
+677 
-692 TGGLSFYFGDTDALL
+692 
-707 YNVDTD
+707 
-713 VTGSDVVIPATV
+713 
-725 EQGGNSYT
+725 
-733 VNEMRAAL
+733 
-741 LKNSAAVKS
+741 
-750 VTIPASITQIP
+750 
-761 NDAFRNCTGLT
+761 
-772 SVTMPATVTSIGAYA
+772 
-787 FNGCKALP
+787 
-795 SVVLPASLGSIG
+795 
-807 EYGFLGCKALTS
+807 
-819 IELPAALT
+819 
-827 EIGVSAFNGCSAMA
+827 
-841 CDVNIPDGVTVI
+841 
-853 PDGAFDQSGIT
+853 
-864 GITLGKNVKTVGR
+864 
-877 KAFYNCQNILSI
+877 
-889 TLNEGLTE
+889 NEGLTE

-1024 QMPVTRIDAAFR
+1024 QMPVTRIDAAFS

-1043 VTVPAA
+1043 VTVPVA

-1057 FRDCTSLNAVTFAS
+1057 FKDCTSLNAVTFAS

-1309 ANDGLSV
+1309 AGDGLSV

-1334 KVYSTGGMLVG
+1334 KVYSAGGMLVG

>member
-87 GAFTVYGLKNGWFD
+87 GAFTVYGLRGGWFD

-120 GQSKLTSLVI
+120 GQRKLTSLVI

-199 NDTSYKNVEIT
+199 NDTSYKNVEIA

-305 VEELAVRMFEGEG
+305 VEVLAVRMFEGEG

-354 PASVEYVGT
+354 PA
-363 YFLRGETLKKITF
+363 
-376 KGSPVLADNSV
+376 
-387 GSNYKLI
+387 
-394 HFMSQTPP
+394 
-402 AVGKYSFQSAQ
+402 
-413 LMVVAPDI
+413 
-421 ASIPVY
+421 
-427 RTTLSGHWG
+427 
-436 VEKGYELSVY
+436 
-446 GGLKEADNVY
+446 
-456 YSAMEDGNAC
+456 
-466 AIYFD
+466 
-471 GTQTSV
+471 
-477 ALSKTI
+477 
-483 QIDGAARAL
+483 
-492 AKIQRGLFYYKNITE
+492 
-507 VIVPETV
+507 
-514 KTIGGNAFYKCSA
+514 
-527 LTSLQLPSEVEE
+527 
-539 IGDYAFYECSA
+539 
-550 WAIDVTLP
+550 
-558 VLKTLGKGAF
+558 
-568 QKSGI
+568 
-573 KSLNLTGA
+573 
-581 PLATIPESAFGEC
+581 
-594 SSLASITLNEGLSK
+594 
-608 IESYA
+608 
-613 FTGAVVTELTIP
+613 
-625 STVTDIYTVGIW
+625 
-637 SKIKKLISKA
+637 
-647 TTPPTLRNSRQLN
+647 
-660 CLLFVP
+660 
-666 NGCVTAYRQAD
+666 
-677 RWVESTSVIAVGEMQ
+677 
-692 TGGLSFYFGDTDALL
+692 
-707 YNVDTD
+707 
-713 VTGSDVVIPATV
+713 
-725 EQGGNSYT
+725 
-733 VNEMRAAL
+733 
-741 LKNSAAVKS
+741 
-750 VTIPASITQIP
+750 
-761 NDAFRNCTGLT
+761 
-772 SVTMPATVTSIGAYA
+772 
-787 FNGCKALP
+787 
-795 SVVLPASLGSIG
+795 
-807 EYGFLGCKALTS
+807 
-819 IELPAALT
+819 
-827 EIGVSAFNGCSAMA
+827 
-841 CDVNIPDGVTVI
+841 
-853 PDGAFDQSGIT
+853 
-864 GITLGKNVKTVGR
+864 
-877 KAFYNCQNILSI
+877 
-889 TLNEGLTE
+889 
-897 IGEMGFF
+897 
-904 NCSKIKELE
+904 
-913 LPASLTT
+913 
-920 MGSNAFWNVGI
+920 
-931 KVVCHSAAPL
+931 
-941 TLPKSTTYSYQF
+941 
-953 KKCTVIVPVGSVAA
+953 
-967 YVAATDKGWDES
+967 
-979 NTYLTFAGLADGV
+979 
-992 EYRAN
+992 
-997 DTEAWVT
+997 
-1004 GVADDTVVADIKDYL
+1004 
-1019 SIDGS
+1019 
-1024 QMPVTRIDAAFR
+1024 
-1036 GKTQLQK
+1036 
-1043 VTVPAA
+1043 
-1049 VKALPENM
+1049 
-1057 FRDCTSLNAVTFAS
+1057 
-1071 GSQLQTI
+1071 
-1078 GKWAF
+1078 
-1083 MSTAVAAIEIPEGV
+1083 
-1097 TELPDGVFKNCLSL
+1097 
-1111 TEITLPS
+1111 
-1118 NLVSVGGGCF
+1118 
-1128 YNCKA
+1128 
-1133 LTTVNVCADNLTIAD
+1133 
-1148 RAFYSCESLETI
+1148 
-1160 NSANPL
+1160 
-1166 QLSSDISK
+1166 
-1174 LGMEFEGCKSL
+1174 
-1185 KAVSVAGGMIGSFA
+1185 SVAGGMIGSFA

-1284 AYAAATGWKEF
+1284 AYAAATGWREF

-1325 DGVGETEMI
+1325 DGVGGTEMI
-1334 KVYSTGGMLVG
+1334 KVYSAGGMLVG

>member
-1 MRKIR
+1 MSVGSNACRCDR
-6 IKICLL
+6 H
-12 AAMLAV
+12 
-18 ATGIQASDFVVDE
+18 TGSDFVVDE

-87 GAFTVYGLKNGWFD
+87 GAFTVYGLRGGWFD

-305 VEELAVRMFEGEG
+305 VEVLAVRMFEGEG
-318 ESLIKNITAI
+318 ESLIKNITA
-328 TLPEGLK
+328 
-335 RLEKNSLYSE
+335 
-345 VVSATEVTI
+345 
-354 PASVEYVGT
+354 
-363 YFLRGETLKKITF
+363 
-376 KGSPVLADNSV
+376 
-387 GSNYKLI
+387 
-394 HFMSQTPP
+394 
-402 AVGKYSFQSAQ
+402 
-413 LMVVAPDI
+413 
-421 ASIPVY
+421 
-427 RTTLSGHWG
+427 
-436 VEKGYELSVY
+436 
-446 GGLKEADNVY
+446 
-456 YSAMEDGNAC
+456 
-466 AIYFD
+466 
-471 GTQTSV
+471 
-477 ALSKTI
+477 
-483 QIDGAARAL
+483 
-492 AKIQRGLFYYKNITE
+492 
-507 VIVPETV
+507 
-514 KTIGGNAFYKCSA
+514 
-527 LTSLQLPSEVEE
+527 
-539 IGDYAFYECSA
+539 
-550 WAIDVTLP
+550 
-558 VLKTLGKGAF
+558 
-568 QKSGI
+568 
-573 KSLNLTGA
+573 
-581 PLATIPESAFGEC
+581 
-594 SSLASITLNEGLSK
+594 
-608 IESYA
+608 
-613 FTGAVVTELTIP
+613 
-625 STVTDIYTVGIW
+625 
-637 SKIKKLISKA
+637 
-647 TTPPTLRNSRQLN
+647 
-660 CLLFVP
+660 
-666 NGCVTAYRQAD
+666 
-677 RWVESTSVIAVGEMQ
+677 
-692 TGGLSFYFGDTDALL
+692 
-707 YNVDTD
+707 
-713 VTGSDVVIPATV
+713 
-725 EQGGNSYT
+725 
-733 VNEMRAAL
+733 
-741 LKNSAAVKS
+741 
-750 VTIPASITQIP
+750 
-761 NDAFRNCTGLT
+761 
-772 SVTMPATVTSIGAYA
+772 
-787 FNGCKALP
+787 
-795 SVVLPASLGSIG
+795 
-807 EYGFLGCKALTS
+807 
-819 IELPAALT
+819 
-827 EIGVSAFNGCSAMA
+827 
-841 CDVNIPDGVTVI
+841 
-853 PDGAFDQSGIT
+853 
-864 GITLGKNVKTVGR
+864 
-877 KAFYNCQNILSI
+877 I

-920 MGSNAFWNVGI
+920 MGSNAFWNIGI

-1024 QMPVTRIDAAFR
+1024 QMPVTRIDVAFS

-1273 AHLCVPAESMA
+1273 AHICVPAESMA

-1309 ANDGLSV
+1309 AGDGLSV

-1334 KVYSTGGMLVG
+1334 KVYSAGGMLVG

>member
-1 MRKIR
+1 
-6 IKICLL
+6 
-12 AAMLAV
+12 
-18 ATGIQASDFVVDE
+18 
-31 LCYNITDAEAKT
+31 
-43 VEVAKYDYTVD
+43 
-54 GEMVRPTKMD
+54 MVRPTKMD

-87 GAFTVYGLKNGWFD
+87 GAFTVYGLRGGWFD

-305 VEELAVRMFEGEG
+305 VEVLAVRMFEGEG
-318 ESLIKNITAI
+318 ESLIKNITA
-328 TLPEGLK
+328 
-335 RLEKNSLYSE
+335 
-345 VVSATEVTI
+345 
-354 PASVEYVGT
+354 
-363 YFLRGETLKKITF
+363 
-376 KGSPVLADNSV
+376 
-387 GSNYKLI
+387 
-394 HFMSQTPP
+394 
-402 AVGKYSFQSAQ
+402 
-413 LMVVAPDI
+413 
-421 ASIPVY
+421 
-427 RTTLSGHWG
+427 
-436 VEKGYELSVY
+436 
-446 GGLKEADNVY
+446 
-456 YSAMEDGNAC
+456 
-466 AIYFD
+466 
-471 GTQTSV
+471 
-477 ALSKTI
+477 
-483 QIDGAARAL
+483 
-492 AKIQRGLFYYKNITE
+492 
-507 VIVPETV
+507 
-514 KTIGGNAFYKCSA
+514 
-527 LTSLQLPSEVEE
+527 
-539 IGDYAFYECSA
+539 
-550 WAIDVTLP
+550 
-558 VLKTLGKGAF
+558 
-568 QKSGI
+568 
-573 KSLNLTGA
+573 
-581 PLATIPESAFGEC
+581 
-594 SSLASITLNEGLSK
+594 
-608 IESYA
+608 
-613 FTGAVVTELTIP
+613 
-625 STVTDIYTVGIW
+625 
-637 SKIKKLISKA
+637 
-647 TTPPTLRNSRQLN
+647 
-660 CLLFVP
+660 
-666 NGCVTAYRQAD
+666 
-677 RWVESTSVIAVGEMQ
+677 
-692 TGGLSFYFGDTDALL
+692 
-707 YNVDTD
+707 
-713 VTGSDVVIPATV
+713 
-725 EQGGNSYT
+725 
-733 VNEMRAAL
+733 
-741 LKNSAAVKS
+741 
-750 VTIPASITQIP
+750 
-761 NDAFRNCTGLT
+761 
-772 SVTMPATVTSIGAYA
+772 
-787 FNGCKALP
+787 
-795 SVVLPASLGSIG
+795 
-807 EYGFLGCKALTS
+807 
-819 IELPAALT
+819 
-827 EIGVSAFNGCSAMA
+827 
-841 CDVNIPDGVTVI
+841 
-853 PDGAFDQSGIT
+853 
-864 GITLGKNVKTVGR
+864 
-877 KAFYNCQNILSI
+877 I

-1043 VTVPAA
+1043 VTVPVA

-1057 FRDCTSLNAVTFAS
+1057 FKDCTSLNAVTFAS

-1309 ANDGLSV
+1309 AGDGLSV

-1334 KVYSTGGMLVG
+1334 KVYSAGGMLVG

>member
-1 MRKIR
+1 
-6 IKICLL
+6 
-12 AAMLAV
+12 MLAV

-31 LCYNITDAEAKT
+31 LCFNITDAEAKT

-64 VVVPMTVVNPNDNQ
+64 VVVPPTVVNPNDNQ

-87 GAFTVYGLKNGWFD
+87 GAFTVYGLRGGWFD

-120 GQSKLTSLVI
+120 GQSNLTSLVI

-151 FPASVKE
+151 FPASVEE

-363 YFLRGETLKKITF
+363 YFLRGKTLKKITF

-387 GSNYKLI
+387 GSDYKLI

-402 AVGKYSFQSAQ
+402 AVGKYSFQSAH

-492 AKIQRGLFYYKNITE
+492 AKIQRGLFYYKKITE

-558 VLKTLGKGAF
+558 GLKTLGKGAF

-594 SSLASITLNEGLSK
+594 SSLASITLNEGLSM

-660 CLLFVP
+660 CPLFVP

-725 EQGGNSYT
+725 EQDGNSYT

-761 NDAFRNCTGLT
+761 NDAFLNCTGLT

-787 FNGCKALP
+787 FNG
-795 SVVLPASLGSIG
+795 
-807 EYGFLGCKALTS
+807 
-819 IELPAALT
+819 
-827 EIGVSAFNGCSAMA
+827 
-841 CDVNIPDGVTVI
+841 
-853 PDGAFDQSGIT
+853 
-864 GITLGKNVKTVGR
+864 
-877 KAFYNCQNILSI
+877 
-889 TLNEGLTE
+889 
-897 IGEMGFF
+897 
-904 NCSKIKELE
+904 CSKIKELE

-941 TLPKSTTYSYQF
+941 TLPKSTMYSYQF

-1024 QMPVTRIDAAFR
+1024 QMPVTRIDAAFS

-1133 LTTVNVCADNLTIAD
+1133 LKTVNVDADNLTIAD

-1174 LGMEFEGCKSL
+1174 LGMEFVGCKSL

-1238 QEIKHETFRNVVF
+1238 QEIKHETFRGVVF

-1309 ANDGLSV
+1309 AGDGVSV

-1334 KVYSTGGMLVG
+1334 KVYSAGGMLVG

-1357 GVYIVE
+1357 GIYIVE

>member
-1 MRKIR
+1 
-6 IKICLL
+6 
-12 AAMLAV
+12 
-18 ATGIQASDFVVDE
+18 
-31 LCYNITDAEAKT
+31 
-43 VEVAKYDYTVD
+43 
-54 GEMVRPTKMD
+54 MVRPTKMD

-87 GAFTVYGLKNGWFD
+87 GAFTVYGLRGGWFD

-305 VEELAVRMFEGEG
+305 VEVLAVRMFEGEG
-318 ESLIKNITAI
+318 ESLIKNITA
-328 TLPEGLK
+328 
-335 RLEKNSLYSE
+335 
-345 VVSATEVTI
+345 
-354 PASVEYVGT
+354 
-363 YFLRGETLKKITF
+363 
-376 KGSPVLADNSV
+376 
-387 GSNYKLI
+387 
-394 HFMSQTPP
+394 
-402 AVGKYSFQSAQ
+402 
-413 LMVVAPDI
+413 
-421 ASIPVY
+421 
-427 RTTLSGHWG
+427 
-436 VEKGYELSVY
+436 
-446 GGLKEADNVY
+446 
-456 YSAMEDGNAC
+456 
-466 AIYFD
+466 
-471 GTQTSV
+471 
-477 ALSKTI
+477 
-483 QIDGAARAL
+483 
-492 AKIQRGLFYYKNITE
+492 
-507 VIVPETV
+507 
-514 KTIGGNAFYKCSA
+514 
-527 LTSLQLPSEVEE
+527 
-539 IGDYAFYECSA
+539 
-550 WAIDVTLP
+550 
-558 VLKTLGKGAF
+558 
-568 QKSGI
+568 
-573 KSLNLTGA
+573 
-581 PLATIPESAFGEC
+581 
-594 SSLASITLNEGLSK
+594 
-608 IESYA
+608 
-613 FTGAVVTELTIP
+613 
-625 STVTDIYTVGIW
+625 
-637 SKIKKLISKA
+637 
-647 TTPPTLRNSRQLN
+647 
-660 CLLFVP
+660 
-666 NGCVTAYRQAD
+666 
-677 RWVESTSVIAVGEMQ
+677 
-692 TGGLSFYFGDTDALL
+692 
-707 YNVDTD
+707 
-713 VTGSDVVIPATV
+713 
-725 EQGGNSYT
+725 
-733 VNEMRAAL
+733 
-741 LKNSAAVKS
+741 
-750 VTIPASITQIP
+750 
-761 NDAFRNCTGLT
+761 
-772 SVTMPATVTSIGAYA
+772 
-787 FNGCKALP
+787 
-795 SVVLPASLGSIG
+795 
-807 EYGFLGCKALTS
+807 
-819 IELPAALT
+819 
-827 EIGVSAFNGCSAMA
+827 
-841 CDVNIPDGVTVI
+841 
-853 PDGAFDQSGIT
+853 
-864 GITLGKNVKTVGR
+864 
-877 KAFYNCQNILSI
+877 I

-913 LPASLTT
+913 LPTSLTT

-1024 QMPVTRIDAAFR
+1024 QMPVTRIDAAFS

-1309 ANDGLSV
+1309 AGDGLSV

-1334 KVYSTGGMLVG
+1334 KVYSAGGMLVG

>member
-1 MRKIR
+1 
-6 IKICLL
+6 
-12 AAMLAV
+12 
-18 ATGIQASDFVVDE
+18 
-31 LCYNITDAEAKT
+31 
-43 VEVAKYDYTVD
+43 
-54 GEMVRPTKMD
+54 MVRPTKMD

-87 GAFTVYGLKNGWFD
+87 GAFTVYGLRGGWFD

-305 VEELAVRMFEGEG
+305 VEVLAVRMFEGEG
-318 ESLIKNITAI
+318 ESLIKNITA
-328 TLPEGLK
+328 
-335 RLEKNSLYSE
+335 
-345 VVSATEVTI
+345 
-354 PASVEYVGT
+354 
-363 YFLRGETLKKITF
+363 
-376 KGSPVLADNSV
+376 
-387 GSNYKLI
+387 
-394 HFMSQTPP
+394 
-402 AVGKYSFQSAQ
+402 
-413 LMVVAPDI
+413 
-421 ASIPVY
+421 
-427 RTTLSGHWG
+427 
-436 VEKGYELSVY
+436 
-446 GGLKEADNVY
+446 
-456 YSAMEDGNAC
+456 
-466 AIYFD
+466 
-471 GTQTSV
+471 
-477 ALSKTI
+477 
-483 QIDGAARAL
+483 
-492 AKIQRGLFYYKNITE
+492 
-507 VIVPETV
+507 
-514 KTIGGNAFYKCSA
+514 
-527 LTSLQLPSEVEE
+527 
-539 IGDYAFYECSA
+539 
-550 WAIDVTLP
+550 
-558 VLKTLGKGAF
+558 
-568 QKSGI
+568 
-573 KSLNLTGA
+573 
-581 PLATIPESAFGEC
+581 
-594 SSLASITLNEGLSK
+594 
-608 IESYA
+608 
-613 FTGAVVTELTIP
+613 
-625 STVTDIYTVGIW
+625 
-637 SKIKKLISKA
+637 
-647 TTPPTLRNSRQLN
+647 
-660 CLLFVP
+660 
-666 NGCVTAYRQAD
+666 
-677 RWVESTSVIAVGEMQ
+677 
-692 TGGLSFYFGDTDALL
+692 
-707 YNVDTD
+707 
-713 VTGSDVVIPATV
+713 
-725 EQGGNSYT
+725 
-733 VNEMRAAL
+733 
-741 LKNSAAVKS
+741 
-750 VTIPASITQIP
+750 
-761 NDAFRNCTGLT
+761 
-772 SVTMPATVTSIGAYA
+772 
-787 FNGCKALP
+787 
-795 SVVLPASLGSIG
+795 
-807 EYGFLGCKALTS
+807 
-819 IELPAALT
+819 
-827 EIGVSAFNGCSAMA
+827 
-841 CDVNIPDGVTVI
+841 
-853 PDGAFDQSGIT
+853 
-864 GITLGKNVKTVGR
+864 
-877 KAFYNCQNILSI
+877 I

-920 MGSNAFWNVGI
+920 MGSNAFWNIGI

-1024 QMPVTRIDAAFR
+1024 QMPVTRIDAAFS

-1049 VKALPENM
+1049 VNALPENM

-1309 ANDGLSV
+1309 AGDGLSV

-1334 KVYSTGGMLVG
+1334 KVYSAGGMLVG

>member
-1 MRKIR
+1 
-6 IKICLL
+6 
-12 AAMLAV
+12 MLAV

-87 GAFTVYGLKNGWFD
+87 GAFTVYGLRGGWFD

-167 QKLTIEGSPTI
+167 QKQTIEGSPTI

-305 VEELAVRMFEGEG
+305 VEVLAVRMFEGEG
-318 ESLIKNITAI
+318 ESLIKNITA
-328 TLPEGLK
+328 
-335 RLEKNSLYSE
+335 
-345 VVSATEVTI
+345 
-354 PASVEYVGT
+354 
-363 YFLRGETLKKITF
+363 
-376 KGSPVLADNSV
+376 
-387 GSNYKLI
+387 
-394 HFMSQTPP
+394 
-402 AVGKYSFQSAQ
+402 
-413 LMVVAPDI
+413 
-421 ASIPVY
+421 
-427 RTTLSGHWG
+427 
-436 VEKGYELSVY
+436 
-446 GGLKEADNVY
+446 
-456 YSAMEDGNAC
+456 
-466 AIYFD
+466 
-471 GTQTSV
+471 
-477 ALSKTI
+477 
-483 QIDGAARAL
+483 
-492 AKIQRGLFYYKNITE
+492 
-507 VIVPETV
+507 
-514 KTIGGNAFYKCSA
+514 
-527 LTSLQLPSEVEE
+527 
-539 IGDYAFYECSA
+539 
-550 WAIDVTLP
+550 
-558 VLKTLGKGAF
+558 
-568 QKSGI
+568 
-573 KSLNLTGA
+573 
-581 PLATIPESAFGEC
+581 
-594 SSLASITLNEGLSK
+594 
-608 IESYA
+608 
-613 FTGAVVTELTIP
+613 
-625 STVTDIYTVGIW
+625 
-637 SKIKKLISKA
+637 
-647 TTPPTLRNSRQLN
+647 
-660 CLLFVP
+660 
-666 NGCVTAYRQAD
+666 
-677 RWVESTSVIAVGEMQ
+677 
-692 TGGLSFYFGDTDALL
+692 
-707 YNVDTD
+707 
-713 VTGSDVVIPATV
+713 
-725 EQGGNSYT
+725 
-733 VNEMRAAL
+733 
-741 LKNSAAVKS
+741 
-750 VTIPASITQIP
+750 
-761 NDAFRNCTGLT
+761 
-772 SVTMPATVTSIGAYA
+772 
-787 FNGCKALP
+787 
-795 SVVLPASLGSIG
+795 
-807 EYGFLGCKALTS
+807 
-819 IELPAALT
+819 
-827 EIGVSAFNGCSAMA
+827 
-841 CDVNIPDGVTVI
+841 
-853 PDGAFDQSGIT
+853 
-864 GITLGKNVKTVGR
+864 
-877 KAFYNCQNILSI
+877 I

-920 MGSNAFWNVGI
+920 MGSNAFWNIGI

-1024 QMPVTRIDAAFR
+1024 QMPVTRIDAAFS

-1043 VTVPAA
+1043 VTVPVA

-1057 FRDCTSLNAVTFAS
+1057 FKDCTSLNAVTFAS

-1309 ANDGLSV
+1309 AGDGLSV

-1334 KVYSTGGMLVG
+1334 KVYSAGGMLVG

>member
-1 MRKIR
+1 
-6 IKICLL
+6 
-12 AAMLAV
+12 MLAV

-87 GAFTVYGLKNGWFD
+87 GAFTVDGLRGGWFD

-402 AVGKYSFQSAQ
+402 SVGKYSFQGAQ

-446 GGLKEADNVY
+446 GGLKEADNAY

-483 QIDGAARAL
+483 QIGGAARAL

-660 CLLFVP
+660 CPLFVP

-761 NDAFRNCTGLT
+761 NDAFRNCTELT

-787 FNGCKALP
+787 FYNCEGLETVTIGESVASIGPSAFSGCRGLLSVTIPSAVKVIEAKAFFNCGKLTSFSVDKENKVYDSRGNCNAIIETATNTLIYGCK
-795 SVVLPASLGSIG
+795 
-807 EYGFLGCKALTS
+807 
-819 IELPAALT
+819 
-827 EIGVSAFNGCSAMA
+827 N
-841 CDVNIPDGVTVI
+841 TVI
-853 PDGAFDQSGIT
+853 P
-864 GITLGKNVKTVGR
+864 NTVT
-877 KAFYNCQNILSI
+877 K
-889 TLNEGLTE
+889 
-897 IGEMGFF
+897 IGED
-904 NCSKIKELE
+904 
-913 LPASLTT
+913 
-920 MGSNAFWNVGI
+920 AFAYCV
-931 KVVCHSAAPL
+931 AL
-941 TLPKSTTYSYQF
+941 KS
-953 KKCTVIVPVGSVAA
+953 
-967 YVAATDKGWDES
+967 
-979 NTYLTFAGLADGV
+979 
-992 EYRAN
+992 
-997 DTEAWVT
+997 
-1004 GVADDTVVADIKDYL
+1004 
-1019 SIDGS
+1019 
-1024 QMPVTRIDAAFR
+1024 
-1036 GKTQLQK
+1036 
-1043 VTVPAA
+1043 
-1049 VKALPENM
+1049 
-1057 FRDCTSLNAVTFAS
+1057 
-1071 GSQLQTI
+1071 
-1078 GKWAF
+1078 
-1083 MSTAVAAIEIPEGV
+1083 IEIPNSVTDIKSGAFSGCSGLTGVVIPSSVINLEGH
-1097 TELPDGVFKNCLSL
+1097 VF
-1111 TEITLPS
+1111 
-1118 NLVSVGGGCF
+1118 
-1128 YNCKA
+1128 Y
-1133 LTTVNVCADNLTIAD
+1133 
-1148 RAFYSCESLETI
+1148 
-1160 NSANPL
+1160 
-1166 QLSSDISK
+1166 
-1174 LGMEFEGCKSL
+1174 
-1185 KAVSVAGGMIGSFA
+1185 
-1199 FDGCESL
+1199 GCESL
-1206 VSVGIAEGVKTIGE
+1206 TSMVIPNSVKSIGGYTLYGCRGLKSVVVGESVASVGNAAFKECTGLTRLEMLTKVPPKCGKDVFVGVDKTACELVVPEGCVDAYKTAAEWGDFSKITPGESSVGEVGTQGVTVTVAGGEIVVEGVADVAVEVYGIGGSLLYSGKSHRVSV
-1220 YAFDGCTS
+1220 
-1228 LKRILLPASL
+1228 P
-1238 QEIKHETFRNVVF
+1238 
-1251 EEITCLAV
+1251 
-1259 TPPSIRDNTFTDYS
+1259 
-1273 AHLCVPAESMA
+1273 
-1284 AYAAATGWKEF
+1284 
-1295 SNIGDLTTSGVSAV
+1295 
-1309 ANDGLSV
+1309 
-1316 AVCDGRICV
+1316 V
-1325 DGVGETEMI
+1325 DGIYVVRVNGKPH
-1334 KVYSTGGMLVG
+1334 KVV
-1345 MGLNRQVEVPSP
+1345 
-1357 GVYIVE
+1357 
-1363 FKKGTVKVAIR
+1363 VK

>member
-1 MRKIR
+1 
-6 IKICLL
+6 
-12 AAMLAV
+12 MLAV

-87 GAFTVYGLKNGWFD
+87 GAFTVYGLRGGWFD

-235 VHVPEGCSDAY
+235 VYVPEGCSDAY

-305 VEELAVRMFEGEG
+305 VEVLAVRMFEGEG
-318 ESLIKNITAI
+318 ESLIKNITA
-328 TLPEGLK
+328 
-335 RLEKNSLYSE
+335 
-345 VVSATEVTI
+345 
-354 PASVEYVGT
+354 
-363 YFLRGETLKKITF
+363 
-376 KGSPVLADNSV
+376 
-387 GSNYKLI
+387 
-394 HFMSQTPP
+394 
-402 AVGKYSFQSAQ
+402 
-413 LMVVAPDI
+413 
-421 ASIPVY
+421 
-427 RTTLSGHWG
+427 
-436 VEKGYELSVY
+436 
-446 GGLKEADNVY
+446 
-456 YSAMEDGNAC
+456 
-466 AIYFD
+466 
-471 GTQTSV
+471 
-477 ALSKTI
+477 
-483 QIDGAARAL
+483 
-492 AKIQRGLFYYKNITE
+492 
-507 VIVPETV
+507 
-514 KTIGGNAFYKCSA
+514 
-527 LTSLQLPSEVEE
+527 
-539 IGDYAFYECSA
+539 
-550 WAIDVTLP
+550 
-558 VLKTLGKGAF
+558 
-568 QKSGI
+568 
-573 KSLNLTGA
+573 
-581 PLATIPESAFGEC
+581 
-594 SSLASITLNEGLSK
+594 
-608 IESYA
+608 
-613 FTGAVVTELTIP
+613 
-625 STVTDIYTVGIW
+625 
-637 SKIKKLISKA
+637 
-647 TTPPTLRNSRQLN
+647 
-660 CLLFVP
+660 
-666 NGCVTAYRQAD
+666 
-677 RWVESTSVIAVGEMQ
+677 
-692 TGGLSFYFGDTDALL
+692 
-707 YNVDTD
+707 
-713 VTGSDVVIPATV
+713 
-725 EQGGNSYT
+725 
-733 VNEMRAAL
+733 
-741 LKNSAAVKS
+741 
-750 VTIPASITQIP
+750 
-761 NDAFRNCTGLT
+761 
-772 SVTMPATVTSIGAYA
+772 
-787 FNGCKALP
+787 
-795 SVVLPASLGSIG
+795 
-807 EYGFLGCKALTS
+807 
-819 IELPAALT
+819 
-827 EIGVSAFNGCSAMA
+827 
-841 CDVNIPDGVTVI
+841 
-853 PDGAFDQSGIT
+853 
-864 GITLGKNVKTVGR
+864 
-877 KAFYNCQNILSI
+877 I

-920 MGSNAFWNVGI
+920 MGSNAFWNIGI

-1024 QMPVTRIDAAFR
+1024 QMPVTRIDAAFS

-1309 ANDGLSV
+1309 AGDGLSV

-1334 KVYSTGGMLVG
+1334 KVYSAGGMLVG